1 MQEISAYELIKEKLH
16 AIPNQRHKGS
26 LFEKI
31 SKQFLQEHDSANEYE
46 SIDLWYDWKLRGK
59 ERDKG
64 IDIVITTSNKEYI
77 AVQCKFHQNSVSYND
92 ISPFLTQLLSG
103 HKLQNGVGGVKFK
116 KGIIISTS
124 NLTSEA
130 LKAIEQIRSTGMGI
144 DIDEITEEDFIYSR
158 IDWEKFDPTKTEDE
172 IPLCD
177 KKRPRPHQTEAIE
190 KTKEYFSDPKNA
202 RGKLIMACGTGKTYT
217 SLKIMEALDPKIT
230 LFLAPSIALL
240 SQTFREY
247 AQEKSEP
254 FYASIVCSDDK
265 TGQSKKNKSKNE
277 DNDDIKFSEL
287 PIKAST
293 RLEDILSAYER
304 AQKENKRFIIFST
317 YQSALRIKEAQEAG
331 LNGID
336 LIICDEAHRTV
347 GAMYSTNERD
357 DKNAFTLCHSDE
369 NIKAK
374 KRLYMTATPKVY
386 SESSKAKAKEKD
398 NVIYSMDD
406 AQTFGEEIYT
416 LNFERAIALDLL
428 TDYKVIILAVRSE
441 NLSGVTNSVN
451 KKISQ
456 LEAKG
461 TKLDKKLINN
471 EFVCKIVG
479 THKGLAKQDLIALDE
494 ENKEDHNL
502 QNKAD
507 TFVSQRA
514 ISFCKSINTS
524 KNIKDSF
531 ETIME
536 CYDEELKKKS
546 FKNLQIKI
554 DHVDGTMNCK
564 DRLEKLEKLNEFQ
577 PNTCKVLSN
586 ARCLSEGVD
595 VPALDSVIFFDGRSA
610 MVDII
615 QAVGRV
621 MRKAKNK
628 KRGYIILPI
637 ALRESEIKNLDEAVK
652 NTNFQNIWK
661 VLKALRS
668 HDSSLVD
675 EATFR
680 EKIKIFGSDDA
691 SNLDDEEELQK
702 DKTEQSP
709 NDPKQAQKTLFD
721 AILLQDLANAVY
733 NVMPT
738 KLGDRNYWENFAKKT
753 GNIARTL
760 NDRLKELFGKN
771 PEIFDNFLTSL
782 RGNIHQNIKEEEAL
796 DMIISH
802 VITKPIF
809 DAIFG
814 DNIQNPIAKAL
825 DKMVLKL
832 SDLGLEGET
841 KDLKNL
847 YESVK
852 TEAAR
857 AKSQKTQQELIKN
870 LYNTFFKEAF
880 RKQSEKLG
888 IVYTP
893 IEVVDFILR
902 ATNGILKKHFNTD
915 FNDKNI
921 TIFDPFTGTGS
932 FIARLLS
939 KENDF
944 ISDEALKEKFQ
955 KGLFAFD
962 IVLLSYYIALINITQ
977 AAQSRDSSL
986 KNFKNIALTDSLDY
1000 LEEKSAKG
1008 VIPGFEDLKENQ
1020 EIKTTM
1026 EKQNI
1031 RVIIGNPPYS
1041 SGAKSENDNNQN
1053 LKHPK
1058 LEKRVYETYGKN
1070 STSRSVGNTT
1080 RDTLI
1085 QSIRMASDLLKDKGV
1100 LGFVVN
1106 GSFIDSKSA
1115 DGFRKCVAKEFSH
1128 LYVLNLRGNARTS
1141 GEERKKQGDGIFDSG
1156 SRATVAIIFFVKD
1169 ESVQNSTIHYYEVED
1184 YLKREAKLNLLAGFE
1199 NLDSVPFSEI
1209 TPNNKGDWI
1218 NQREYG
1224 FDKLIPL
1231 KRDKN
1236 QKIFDTIFDLNSN
1249 GVKTSRDPWVYN
1261 FSPNA
1266 LMQSVQNCIDAYNAD
1281 LKRFNERF
1289 REAFKQRTQGIK
1301 PADRYKHLSDQEI
1314 TTDKTK
1320 IAWVQNLKTQLIK
1333 GKKLDDFSQ
1342 EKISVSLYRPFNKQY
1357 FYYEREL
1364 AWSFCL
1370 MKKIFPDKSARNVVI
1385 NTGVGKVFSALISS
1399 EIPCLD
1405 LLHHNQAYPLY
1416 YYDDLGNRYNAIS
1429 GYALNLFRRHYQDNA
1444 IVEEEIFYYIY
1455 AIFHHKGYL
1464 EKYKNS
1470 LTKEDPRIAL
1480 SKDFKELSI
1489 LGEELA
1495 KLHLNYESGEMHT
1508 SVAYKTLMNAEQKDY
1523 YDVVQMKKDKKGD
1536 RIQYNHHITITQIP
1550 QKAFDYVVNGKSAID
1565 WVIERYSITTDKDSL
1580 IENNPNHYAGG
1591 KYIFELLCRV
1601 ITLSVKSVDLI
1612 EKISEKRFE

>member
-1 MQEISAYELIKEKLH
+1 MQEISTYKLIKEKLH

-31 SKQFLQEHDSANEYE
+31 SKHFLLEHDSANEYE
-46 SIDLWYDWKLRGK
+46 SIELWSDFKLRGNK
-59 ERDKG
+59 GDRG
-64 IDIVITTSNKEYI
+64 IDMVITTTSKEYI
-77 AVQCKFHQNSVSYND
+77 AVQCKFHQDSISLND
-92 ISPFLTQLLSG
+92 ISTFLSQL
-103 HKLQNGVGGVKFK
+103 QAGVGEVRFK

-124 NLTSEA
+124 KLTRAA
-130 LKAIEQIRSTGMGI
+130 LEEIEQIRSTGMGI
-144 DIDEITEEDFIYSR
+144 DIDEITEEDFIYSQ
-158 IDWEKFDPTKTEDE
+158 IDWEKFDPMQTQGE

-177 KKRPRPHQTEAIE
+177 KKRPRPHQTEAINA
-190 KTKEYFSDPKNA
+190 TKEYFSNPKNA

-217 SLKIMEALDPKIT
+217 SLKIMEALDPKIM

-265 TGQSKKNKSKNE
+265 VGKSKNE

-287 PIKAST
+287 PIKPST
-293 RLEDILSAYER
+293 RLEDILSVYEK

-331 LNGID
+331 LNEID

-347 GAMYSTNERD
+347 GAMYSSNERD

-386 SESSKAKAKEKD
+386 SESSKAKSKESD

-406 AQTFGEEIYT
+406 AEIFGEEIYT
-416 LNFERAIALDLL
+416 LNFSQAIALDLL
-428 TDYKVIILAVRSE
+428 TDYKVIILAVRKE

-479 THKGLAKQDLIALDE
+479 THKGLAKKDLIVLDD

-502 QNKAD
+502 QNQYD
-507 TFVSQRA
+507 TAPSQRA
-514 ISFCKSINTS
+514 INFCKSINTS

-546 FKNLQIKI
+546 FNNLKISI

-564 DRLEKLEKLNEFQ
+564 ERLEKLENLNTFQ

-595 VPALDSVIFFDGRSA
+595 VPALDSIVFFDGKSA

-621 MRKAKNK
+621 MRKAKRK

-637 ALRESEIKNLDEAVK
+637 ALEESEIENLDEAVN
-652 NTNFQNIWK
+652 NTNFKNIWK
-661 VLKALRS
+661 VIKALRS
-668 HDSSLVD
+668 HDPSLVD
-675 EATFR
+675 EATFK
-680 EKIKIFGSDDA
+680 EKIKIFGSDDGKKQ
-691 SNLDDEEELQK
+691 NDE
-702 DKTEQSP
+702 
-709 NDPKQAQKTLFD
+709 KTLFD
-721 AILLQDLANAVY
+721 AILLQDLADAVY

-738 KLGDRNYWENFAKKT
+738 KLGDRNYWENFTKKT
-753 GNIARTL
+753 GNIAKTL
-760 NDRLKELFGKN
+760 NNRLKMIFEKN
-771 PEIFDNFLTSL
+771 PEFFHDFLDSL
-782 RGNIHQNIKEEEAL
+782 KDNIHQNIKEDEAL
-796 DMIISH
+796 DMITSH
-802 VITKPIF
+802 IITKPIF
-809 DAIFG
+809 DALFG
-814 DNIQNPIAKAL
+814 DNIKNPIAKAL
-825 DKMVLKL
+825 DKMVEKL
-832 SDLGLEGET
+832 STLGLEGET

-852 TEAAR
+852 TEATH
-857 AKSQKTQQELIKN
+857 AKSQKSQQELIKN
-870 LYNTFFKEAF
+870 LYNTFFKVAF
-880 RKQSEKLG
+880 KKQSEKLG

-915 FNDKNI
+915 FNDQSI

-939 KENDF
+939 KENAL

-955 KGLFAFD
+955 KNLFAFD

-977 AAQSRDSSL
+977 AAQNRDNSL

-1000 LEEKSAKG
+1000 LEEKSDKG
-1008 VIPGFEDLKENQ
+1008 VFPLFEDLKENKD
-1020 EIKTTM
+1020 IKDTLAG
-1026 EKQNI
+1026 QNI

-1041 SGAKSENDNNQN
+1041 AGAKSENDNNQN
-1053 LKHPK
+1053 LTHPK
-1058 LEKRVYETYGKN
+1058 LEKLVYETYGKN
-1070 STSRSVGNTT
+1070 STAKVGATT

-1085 QSIRMASDLLKDKGV
+1085 QSMRMASDVVKDKGV

-1115 DGFRKCVAKEFSH
+1115 DGFRKCVAQEFSH

-1141 GEERKKQGDGIFDSG
+1141 GEVSRKEGGKIFDSG
-1156 SRATVAIIFFVKD
+1156 SRATIAIVFFVKD
-1169 ESVQNSTIHYYEVED
+1169 SSVTNNTIHYYEVED
-1184 YLKREAKLNLLAGFE
+1184 YLKREAKLNLLANFE
-1199 NLDSVPFSEI
+1199 NLESVPFKEI
-1209 TPNNKGDWI
+1209 TPNAKGDWI
-1218 NQREYG
+1218 NQREDG

-1231 KRDKN
+1231 KRDKTLQN
-1236 QKIFDTIFDLNSN
+1236 DSIFDINSL
-1249 GVKTSRDPWVYN
+1249 GVGSGRDPWVYN
-1261 FSPNA
+1261 FSPN
-1266 LMQSVQNCIDAYNAD
+1266 I
-1281 LKRFNERF
+1281 
-1289 REAFKQRTQGIK
+1289 
-1301 PADRYKHLSDQEI
+1301 
-1314 TTDKTK
+1314 
-1320 IAWVQNLKTQLIK
+1320 
-1333 GKKLDDFSQ
+1333 
-1342 EKISVSLYRPFNKQY
+1342 
-1357 FYYEREL
+1357 
-1364 AWSFCL
+1364 
-1370 MKKIFPDKSARNVVI
+1370 
-1385 NTGVGKVFSALISS
+1385 
-1399 EIPCLD
+1399 
-1405 LLHHNQAYPLY
+1405 
-1416 YYDDLGNRYNAIS
+1416 
-1429 GYALNLFRRHYQDNA
+1429 
-1444 IVEEEIFYYIY
+1444 
-1455 AIFHHKGYL
+1455 
-1464 EKYKNS
+1464 
-1470 LTKEDPRIAL
+1470 LT
-1480 SKDFKELSI
+1480 
-1489 LGEELA
+1489 
-1495 KLHLNYESGEMHT
+1495 
-1508 SVAYKTLMNAEQKDY
+1508 
-1523 YDVVQMKKDKKGD
+1523 
-1536 RIQYNHHITITQIP
+1536 
-1550 QKAFDYVVNGKSAID
+1550 
-1565 WVIERYSITTDKDSL
+1565 
-1580 IENNPNHYAGG
+1580 
-1591 KYIFELLCRV
+1591 
-1601 ITLSVKSVDLI
+1601 
-1612 EKISEKRFE
+1612 

>member
-1 MQEISAYELIKEKLH
+1 MQEISAYKLIKEKLH
-16 AIPNQRHKGS
+16 AIPNSRHKGS
-26 LFEKI
+26 LFEKL
-31 SKQFLQEHDSANEYE
+31 SRRFLIEHDSANEYE
-46 SIDLWYDWKLRGK
+46 SIDLWSDWELRGN
-59 ERDKG
+59 EGDRG
-64 IDIVITTSNKEYI
+64 IDIVITTTSKEYI
-77 AVQCKFHQNSVSYND
+77 AVQCKFHQNSISLDD
-92 ISPFLTQLLSG
+92 IATFLTQLQS
-103 HKLQNGVGGVKFK
+103 GVGEVRFK

-124 NLTSEA
+124 HLTSNA

-144 DIDEITEEDFIYSR
+144 DIDEITEEDFIYSQ
-158 IDWEKFDPTKTEDE
+158 IDWEKLDPTKTEDE
-172 IPLCD
+172 LPLCD
-177 KKRPRPHQTEAIE
+177 KKSPRSHQIEAI
-190 KTKEYFSDPKNA
+190 KATKEYFSSPKNA

-217 SLKIMEALDPKIT
+217 SLKIMEALDPKIM

-265 TGQSKKNKSKNE
+265 VGQSKDE

-287 PIKAST
+287 PIKPST
-293 RLEDILSAYER
+293 RLEDILSTYEK

-331 LNGID
+331 LNEID

-357 DKNAFTLCHSDE
+357 DKNAFTLCHSDK

-406 AQTFGEEIYT
+406 EVVFGEEIYT
-416 LNFERAIALDLL
+416 LNFSKAIALDLL
-428 TDYKVIILAVRSE
+428 TDYKVIILAVRKE

-451 KKISQ
+451 KKIKE
-456 LEAKG
+456 LKAEG

-479 THKGLAKQDLIALDE
+479 THKGLAKQDLIVLDE

-502 QNKAD
+502 QNQYD
-507 TFVSQRA
+507 TAPSQRA
-514 ISFCKSINTS
+514 INFCKSINTS

-546 FKNLQIKI
+546 FKNLKISI

-564 DRLEKLEKLNEFQ
+564 DRLEKLEELNQFQ

-595 VPALDSVIFFDGRSA
+595 VPALDSIVFFDGKSA

-621 MRKAKNK
+621 MRKAKRK

-637 ALRESEIKNLDEAVK
+637 ALEESEIKNLDEAVN
-652 NTNFQNIWK
+652 NTNFKNIWK
-661 VLKALRS
+661 VIKALRS
-668 HDSSLVD
+668 HDPSLVD
-675 EATFR
+675 EATFK
-680 EKIKIFGSDDA
+680 EKIKIFGSDDK
-691 SNLDDEEELQK
+691 SNPDDEEELKK
-702 DKTEQSP
+702 DKTEQS
-709 NDPKQAQKTLFD
+709 DPKEAQKTLFD
-721 AILLQDLANAVY
+721 AILLQDLADAMY

-738 KLGDRNYWENFAKKT
+738 KLGDRNYWENFTKKT

-760 NDRLKELFGKN
+760 NNRLKMIFEKN
-771 PEIFDNFLTSL
+771 PEFFHGFLDSL
-782 RGNIHQNIKEEEAL
+782 RENIHQNIKEDEAL
-796 DMIISH
+796 DMITSH
-802 VITKPIF
+802 IITKPIF

-814 DNIQNPIAKAL
+814 DNIKNPIAKAL
-825 DKMVLKL
+825 DKMVQKL
-832 SDLGLEGET
+832 STLGLEGET

-852 TEAAR
+852 TEATH
-857 AKSQKTQQELIKN
+857 AKSQKSQQELIKN

-880 RKQSEKLG
+880 KKQSEKLG

-915 FNDKNI
+915 FNDQSI

-939 KENDF
+939 KDNDL

-955 KGLFAFD
+955 KNLFAFD

-977 AAQSRDSSL
+977 AAQNRDSSL

-1000 LEEKSAKG
+1000 LEEKNDKG
-1008 VIPGFEDLKENQ
+1008 VFKFFEDLKENKD
-1020 EIKTTM
+1020 IKDTLAG
-1026 EKQNI
+1026 QNI
-1031 RVIIGNPPYS
+1031 RVIIDNPPYS
-1041 SGAKSENDNNQN
+1041 AGAKSENDNNQN
-1053 LKHPK
+1053 LIHPK
-1058 LEKRVYETYGKN
+1058 LEKLVYEKYGKN
-1070 STSRSVGNTT
+1070 STAKVGKAT

-1085 QSIRMASDLLKDKGV
+1085 QSIRMASDVVKDKGV
-1100 LGFVVN
+1100 VGFVVN

-1128 LYVLNLRGNARTS
+1128 LYALNLRGNQRTS
-1141 GEERKKQGDGIFDSG
+1141 GEVSKKEGGKIFDSG
-1156 SRATVAIIFFVKD
+1156 SRATVAIVFFVKD
-1169 ESVQNSTIHYYEVED
+1169 KSAPDNTIFYYEVED
-1184 YLKREAKLNLLAGFE
+1184 YLKREAKLHLLAGFE
-1199 NLDSVPFSEI
+1199 NLESVPFEKI
-1209 TPNNKGDWI
+1209 TPNEKGDWI
-1218 NQREYG
+1218 NQREDA

-1231 KRDKN
+1231 KRDKKL
-1236 QKIFDTIFDLNSN
+1236 KILNTIFDLNSN
-1249 GVKTSRDPWVYN
+1249 GVVSGRDPWVYN
-1261 FSPNA
+1261 FSPKI
-1266 LMQSVQNCIDAYNAD
+1266 LKQSVQTCIDTYNAD

-1289 REAFKQRTQGIK
+1289 REAFKQRTAKDKGIK
-1301 PADRYKHLSDQEI
+1301 SADRYRHLNDKEI

-1320 IAWVQNLKTQLIK
+1320 IAWTDGLKNKLIK
-1333 GKKLDDFSQ
+1333 NKNLQ
-1342 EKISVSLYRPFNKQY
+1342 ESSMERIRLALYRPFNKQWLY
-1357 FYYEREL
+1357 WDKDWIHRQGEF
-1364 AWSFCL
+1364 S
-1370 MKKIFPDKSARNVVI
+1370 KIFPDKDAQNVVI
-1385 NTGVGKVFSALISS
+1385 NTTTRNFCSLIGDA
-1399 EIPCLD
+1399 IPD
-1405 LLHHNQAYPLY
+1405 THFIGDTQAYPLY

-1429 GYALNLFRRHYQDNA
+1429 GYALNLFRRHYKDNA
-1444 IVEEEIFYYIY
+1444 ITEEEIFYYIY

-1470 LTKEDPRIAL
+1470 LAKEVPRIAL
-1480 SKDFKELSI
+1480 SEDFKELSM
-1489 LGEELA
+1489 LGKELA
-1495 KLHLNYESGEMHT
+1495 KLHLNYESGEMHE
-1508 SVAYKTLMNAEQKDY
+1508 SVKYTTLMNAEIEGY
-1523 YDVVQMKKDKKGD
+1523 YDVVKMIKKGD
-1536 RIQYNHHITITQIP
+1536 SILYNQNIAITQIP

-1565 WVIERYSITTDKDSL
+1565 WVIERYQKTMDKDSL

-1591 KYIFELLCRV
+1591 KYVFELLCRV
-1601 ITLSVKSVDLI
+1601 IKLSEKSVDLI
-1612 EKISEKRFE
+1612 EKISMKRFE

>member
-1 MQEISAYELIKEKLH
+1 MSEISTYKLIKEKLQ
-16 AIPNQRHKGS
+16 AIPNQRLKGS
-26 LFEKI
+26 WFEKV
-31 SKQFLQEHDSANEYE
+31 SKRFLKEHDSADEYE
-46 SIDLWYDWKLRGK
+46 SIDLWNDWELRGK
-59 ERDKG
+59 ESDRG
-64 IDIVITTSNKEYI
+64 IDMVITTTSKEYI
-77 AVQCKFHQNSVSYND
+77 AVQCKFHQDSVSLND
-92 ISPFLTQLLSG
+92 IATFLS
-103 HKLQNGVGGVKFK
+103 KLQSGVGEIGFK

-124 NLTSEA
+124 NLSSNA
-130 LKAIEQIRSTGMGI
+130 LEEIEQIRKNKGI
-144 DIDEITEEDFIYSR
+144 DIVEISEEDFIYSQ
-158 IDWEKFDPTKTEDE
+158 IDWEKFDPTQTQGEL
-172 IPLCD
+172 PLCD
-177 KKRPRPHQTEAIE
+177 KKKPRPHQIEAI
-190 KTKEYFSDPKNA
+190 KATKEYFSDPKNT

-217 SLKIMEALDPKIT
+217 SLKIMETLDPKIT

-247 AQEKSEP
+247 AQEKSES

-265 TGQSKKNKSKNE
+265 VGKGKKNKN
-277 DNDDIKFSEL
+277 DDDTDDIKFSEL
-287 PIKAST
+287 PIKPST
-293 RLEDILSAYER
+293 RLEDILSVYEK

-331 LNGID
+331 LGEID

-369 NIKAK
+369 HIKAQ

-386 SESSKAKAKEKD
+386 SESSKAKAKEGD

-406 AQTFGEEIYT
+406 GEIFGEEIYT
-416 LNFERAIALDLL
+416 LNFSKAIALDLL
-428 TDYKVIILAVRSE
+428 TDYKVMILAVRKE

-451 KKISQ
+451 QKISR
-456 LEAKG
+456 LEAQG

-471 EFVCKIVG
+471 EFVCKIIG
-479 THKGLAKQDLIALDE
+479 THKGLAKQDLIVLDE

-502 QNKAD
+502 QNQYD
-507 TFVSQRA
+507 TAPSQRA
-514 ISFCKSINTS
+514 INFCKSINTS
-524 KNIKDSF
+524 KNIKESF

-546 FKNLQIKI
+546 FKNLQIKY
-554 DHVDGTMNCK
+554 DHIDGTMNCK
-564 DRLEKLEKLNEFQ
+564 ERLDKLENLNQFK

-595 VPALDSVIFFDGRSA
+595 VPALDSIVFFDGKSA

-637 ALRESEIKNLDEAVK
+637 ALEESEIKNLDEAVN
-652 NTNFQNIWK
+652 NTNFKNIWK

-668 HDSSLVD
+668 HDPSLVD
-675 EATFR
+675 EATFK
-680 EKIKIFGSDDA
+680 EKIKIFGSDDGK
-691 SNLDDEEELQK
+691 NQDDEELQK
-702 DKTEQSP
+702 DKTDKTKQ
-709 NDPKQAQKTLFD
+709 DPKQAQKTLFD

-738 KLGDRNYWENFAKKT
+738 KLGDRNYWENFTKKT

-760 NDRLKELFGKN
+760 SNRLKIIFEKN
-771 PEIFDNFLTSL
+771 PEFFHDFLDSL
-782 RGNIHQNIKEEEAL
+782 RDNIHQNIREDEAL
-796 DMIISH
+796 DMITSH
-802 VITKPIF
+802 IITKPIF

-832 SDLGLEGET
+832 SDLGLQGET

-852 TEAAR
+852 TEALH
-857 AKSQKTQQELIKN
+857 AKSQKSQQELIKN
-870 LYNTFFKEAF
+870 LYNTFFKVAF

-939 KENDF
+939 KENNL
-944 ISDEALKEKFQ
+944 ISDEALKEKFLNN
-955 KGLFAFD
+955 LFAFD
-962 IVLLSYYIALINITQ
+962 IVLLAYYIALINITQ
-977 AAQSRDSSL
+977 AAQSRDGSL
-986 KNFKNIALTDSLDY
+986 KTFKNIALTDSLDFY
-1000 LEEKSAKG
+1000 EEKNDKGVLDFFKDLEENK
-1008 VIPGFEDLKENQ
+1008 
-1020 EIKTTM
+1020 EIKSTI
-1026 EKQNI
+1026 EQQNI

-1041 SGAKSENDNNQN
+1041 AGSKSENDNNQN
-1053 LKHPK
+1053 LSHPK
-1058 LEKRVYETYGKN
+1058 LEKLVYETYGKN
-1070 STSRSVGNTT
+1070 SSSKASGNTT

-1106 GSFIDSKSA
+1106 GSFIDSKSG
-1115 DGFRKCVAKEFSH
+1115 DGFRKYVAKEFAH

-1141 GEERKKQGDGIFDSG
+1141 GETFKKEGGKIFDSG
-1156 SRATVAIIFFVKD
+1156 SRATIAIIFFVKD
-1169 ESVQNSTIHYYEVED
+1169 KSVNNNTIHYYDIGD
-1184 YLKREAKLNLLAGFE
+1184 YLKREEKLHLLANFE
-1199 NLDSVPFSEI
+1199 NLDSVPFRAI

-1218 NQREYG
+1218 NQREDA

-1231 KRDKN
+1231 KRDKKLQN
-1236 QKIFDTIFDLNSN
+1236 PSVFDINSI
-1249 GVKTSRDPWVYN
+1249 GVVTGRDSWVYN

-1266 LMQSVQNCIDAYNAD
+1266 LRCSVQKCIDAYNAD
-1281 LKRFNERF
+1281 LERFNERF
-1289 REAFKQRTQGIK
+1289 REAFKQRTKGVK
-1301 PADRYKHLSDQEI
+1301 SDKLHKHLNDREI

-1364 AWSFCL
+1364 VARSFCS
-1370 MKKIFPDKSARNVVI
+1370 MKKFFPDKSACNVVI
-1385 NTGVGKVFSALISS
+1385 NTTIRNFSALVSDA
-1399 EIPCLD
+1399 IPNNNLIGNTQALPLV
-1405 LLHHNQAYPLY
+1405 LL
-1416 YYDDLGNRYNAIS
+1416 R
-1429 GYALNLFRRHYQDNA
+1429 
-1444 IVEEEIFYYIY
+1444 
-1455 AIFHHKGYL
+1455 
-1464 EKYKNS
+1464 
-1470 LTKEDPRIAL
+1470 
-1480 SKDFKELSI
+1480 
-1489 LGEELA
+1489 
-1495 KLHLNYESGEMHT
+1495 
-1508 SVAYKTLMNAEQKDY
+1508 
-1523 YDVVQMKKDKKGD
+1523 
-1536 RIQYNHHITITQIP
+1536 
-1550 QKAFDYVVNGKSAID
+1550 
-1565 WVIERYSITTDKDSL
+1565 
-1580 IENNPNHYAGG
+1580 
-1591 KYIFELLCRV
+1591 
-1601 ITLSVKSVDLI
+1601 
-1612 EKISEKRFE
+1612 

>member
-1 MQEISAYELIKEKLH
+1 MQEISAYKLIKEKLH
-16 AIPNQRHKGS
+16 AIPNLRHKGS

-46 SIDLWYDWKLRGK
+46 SIDLWYDWELRGK

-64 IDIVITTSNKEYI
+64 IDIVITTSNKECI

-103 HKLQNGVGGVKFK
+103 VGEVKFK

-177 KKRPRPHQTEAIE
+177 KKKPRPHQTEAINA
-190 KTKEYFSDPKNA
+190 TKEYFSSPKNT

-265 TGQSKKNKSKNE
+265 VGKSKDE

-293 RLEDILSAYER
+293 RLEDILSTYEK

-369 NIKAK
+369 HIKAK

-386 SESSKAKAKEKD
+386 SESSKAKAKESD

-406 AQTFGEEIYT
+406 ADTFGEEIYT

-456 LEAKG
+456 LKAEG

-479 THKGLAKQDLIALDE
+479 THKGLAKQDVIALNN
-494 ENKEDHNL
+494 ENKEDNDL
-502 QNKAD
+502 KNKAD

-546 FKNLQIKI
+546 FKNLKISI
-554 DHVDGTMNCK
+554 DHIDGTMNCK
-564 DRLEKLEKLNEFQ
+564 ERLEKLEELNKFE

-595 VPALDSVIFFDGRSA
+595 VPALDSVIFFDGKSA

-621 MRKAKNK
+621 MRKAKHK

-637 ALRESEIKNLDEAVK
+637 ALEESEIKNLDEAVN
-652 NTNFQNIWK
+652 NTNFKNIWK

-675 EATFR
+675 EATFK
-680 EKIKIFGSDDA
+680 EKIKIFGSDDG
-691 SNLDDEEELQK
+691 NNRNDE
-702 DKTEQSP
+702 
-709 NDPKQAQKTLFD
+709 KTLFD

-760 NDRLKELFGKN
+760 NNRLKMIFEKN

-782 RGNIHQNIKEEEAL
+782 RGNIHQSIREDEAL
-796 DMIISH
+796 DMITSH
-802 VITKPIF
+802 IITKPIF
-809 DAIFG
+809 DALFG
-814 DNIQNPIAKAL
+814 DNIKNPIAKAL
-825 DKMVLKL
+825 DKMVQKL
-832 SDLGLEGET
+832 STLGLEGET

-902 ATNGILKKHFNTD
+902 AINGILKKHFNTD
-915 FNDKNI
+915 FNDKSI

-939 KENDF
+939 KENAL

-955 KGLFAFD
+955 KNLFAFD

-977 AAQSRDSSL
+977 AAQNRDSSL

-1000 LEEKSAKG
+1000 LEEKNDKG
-1008 VIPGFEDLKENQ
+1008 VFPLFEDLKENKD
-1020 EIKTTM
+1020 IKDTLAG
-1026 EKQNI
+1026 QNI

-1041 SGAKSENDNNQN
+1041 SGAKNENDNNQN
-1053 LKHPK
+1053 LTHKK
-1058 LEKRVYETYGKN
+1058 LEKWVYETYGKN
-1070 STSRSVGNTT
+1070 STSRNVGKTT

-1128 LYVLNLRGNARTS
+1128 LYALNLRGNARTS

-1169 ESVQNSTIHYYEVED
+1169 KSVPNNTIFYYEVGD
-1184 YLKREAKLNLLAGFE
+1184 YLKREAKLNWLASFE
-1199 NLDSVPFSEI
+1199 NLESVPFKEI
-1209 TPNNKGDWI
+1209 TPNDKGDWI
-1218 NQREYG
+1218 NQRNEE
-1224 FDKLIPL
+1224 FEKLIPL
-1231 KRDKN
+1231 KRDK
-1236 QKIFDTIFDLNSN
+1236 QLKIFDTIFDINSM
-1249 GVKTSRDPWVYN
+1249 GVVSGRDPWVYN
-1261 FSPNA
+1261 FSQKN
-1266 LMQSVQNCIDAYNAD
+1266 LIQSVQKCIDTYNAD

-1289 REAFKQRTQGIK
+1289 REAFKQRTAKDKGIK
-1301 PADRYKHLSDQEI
+1301 PADRYKHLNDKEI

-1320 IAWVQNLKTQLIK
+1320 IAWTDGLKNKFIRNEILPESGMERIR
-1333 GKKLDDFSQ
+1333 LA
-1342 EKISVSLYRPFNKQY
+1342 LYRPFNKQWLY
-1357 FYYEREL
+1357 WDKDWIHRQSEF
-1364 AWSFCL
+1364 S
-1370 MKKIFPDKSARNVVI
+1370 KIFPDKSARNVVI
-1385 NTGVGKVFSALISS
+1385 NITTRNFCSLIGDA
-1399 EIPCLD
+1399 IPD
-1405 LLHHNQAYPLY
+1405 THFIGDANAYPLY

-1429 GYALNLFRRHYQDNA
+1429 GYALNLFRRHYQDDS

-1470 LTKEDPRIAL
+1470 LAKEAPRIAL
-1480 SKDFKELSI
+1480 SEDFKELSV
-1489 LGEELA
+1489 LGKELA
-1495 KLHLNYESGEMHT
+1495 ELHLNYESGEMHT
-1508 SVAYKTLMNAEQKDY
+1508 SVEYNLLENAGMEGY
-1523 YDVVQMKKDKKGD
+1523 YDVEKMTKKGD

-1550 QKAFDYVVNGKSAID
+1550 KKAFDYVVNGKSAID
-1565 WVIERYSITTDKDSL
+1565 WVIERYSIAKDKDSL
-1580 IENNPNHYAGG
+1580 IENNPNDYAGG
-1591 KYIFELLCRV
+1591 KYVFELLCRV
-1601 ITLSVKSVDLI
+1601 IKLSEKSVDLI

>member
-1 MQEISAYELIKEKLH
+1 
-16 AIPNQRHKGS
+16 
-26 LFEKI
+26 
-31 SKQFLQEHDSANEYE
+31 
-46 SIDLWYDWKLRGK
+46 
-59 ERDKG
+59 
-64 IDIVITTSNKEYI
+64 
-77 AVQCKFHQNSVSYND
+77 
-92 ISPFLTQLLSG
+92 
-103 HKLQNGVGGVKFK
+103 
-116 KGIIISTS
+116 
-124 NLTSEA
+124 
-130 LKAIEQIRSTGMGI
+130 
-144 DIDEITEEDFIYSR
+144 
-158 IDWEKFDPTKTEDE
+158 
-172 IPLCD
+172 
-177 KKRPRPHQTEAIE
+177 
-190 KTKEYFSDPKNA
+190 
-202 RGKLIMACGTGKTYT
+202 MACGTGKTYT
-217 SLKIMEALDPKIT
+217 SLKIMEALDSKIT

-293 RLEDILSAYER
+293 RLEDILSTYEK

-331 LNGID
+331 LGGID

-347 GAMYSTNERD
+347 GAMYSSNERD
-357 DKNAFTLCHSDE
+357 DKNAFTLCHSDK
-369 NIKAK
+369 NIKAT

-406 AQTFGEEIYT
+406 EETFGEEIYT

-428 TDYKVIILAVRSE
+428 TDYKVIILAVRKE

-456 LEAKG
+456 LKAEG

-479 THKGLAKQDLIALDE
+479 THKGLAKQDLIALND
-494 ENKEDHNL
+494 ENKEDNDL
-502 QNKAD
+502 KNKAD

-514 ISFCKSINTS
+514 ISFCKSIQTS

-546 FKNLQIKI
+546 FKNLKISI

-564 DRLEKLEKLNEFQ
+564 ERLDKLEELNKFQ

-595 VPALDSVIFFDGRSA
+595 VPALDSVIFFDGKSA

-637 ALRESEIKNLDEAVK
+637 ALEESEIKNLDEAVK

-668 HDSSLVD
+668 HDPSLVD
-675 EATFR
+675 EATFK
-680 EKIKIFGSDDA
+680 EKIKIFGSDDR
-691 SNLDDEEELQK
+691 SNPDDEEGLQK
-702 DKTEQSP
+702 DKTEQS
-709 NDPKQAQKTLFD
+709 DPKQAQKTLFD

-760 NDRLKELFGKN
+760 NNRLKMIFGKN

-796 DMIISH
+796 DMITSH
-802 VITKPIF
+802 IITKPIF

-814 DNIQNPIAKAL
+814 DNIKNPIAKAL

-857 AKSQKTQQELIKN
+857 AKSQKSQQELIKN

-880 RKQSEKLG
+880 KKQSEKLG

-915 FNDKNI
+915 FNDQSI

-939 KENDF
+939 KENAL

-977 AAQSRDSSL
+977 AAQNRDSSL
-986 KNFKNIALTDSLDY
+986 KNFKNIALTDSLDIY
-1000 LEEKSAKG
+1000 EDKNDKG
-1008 VIPGFEDLKENQ
+1008 VIPGFEDLKENK

-1041 SGAKSENDNNQN
+1041 SGTKSENDNNQN
-1053 LKHPK
+1053 LSHPK
-1058 LEKRVYETYGKN
+1058 LEKLVYETYGKN
-1070 STSRSVGNTT
+1070 STAQVGATT

-1085 QSIRMASDLLKDKGV
+1085 QSIRMASDVVKDKGV
-1100 LGFVVN
+1100 VGFVVN
-1106 GSFIDSKSA
+1106 GGFIDSKSA
-1115 DGFRKCVAKEFSH
+1115 DGFRKCVAKDFSH

-1156 SRATVAIIFFVKD
+1156 SRVTVAVIFFVKD
-1169 ESVQNSTIHYYEVED
+1169 ESVQNSAIHYYEVED
-1184 YLKREAKLNLLAGFE
+1184 YLKREAKLNLLVSFE
-1199 NLDSVPFSEI
+1199 NLDLVPFKEI
-1209 TPNNKGDWI
+1209 TPNDKGDWI
-1218 NQREYG
+1218 NQRNDA

-1231 KRDKN
+1231 KRDKKL
-1236 QKIFDTIFDLNSN
+1236 KIFNTIFDLNSN
-1249 GVKTSRDPWVYN
+1249 GVATGRDPWVYN

-1266 LMQSVQNCIDAYNAD
+1266 LKQSVQNCIDTYNAD

-1289 REAFKQRTQGIK
+1289 REAFKQRTKGVK
-1301 PADRYKHLSDQEI
+1301 SGDLYKHLNDKEI

-1364 AWSFCL
+1364 AWSFCS
-1370 MKKIFPDKSARNVVI
+1370 MKKIFPDKGARNVVI
-1385 NTGVGKVFSALISS
+1385 NTTIRNFSALIGDA
-1399 EIPCLD
+1399 IPD
-1405 LLHHNQAYPLY
+1405 THFIGDANAYPLY
-1416 YYDDLGNRYNAIS
+1416 YYDDLGNRHDAIS
-1429 GYALNLFRRHYQDNA
+1429 GYALNLFRRHYKDNA
-1444 IVEEEIFYYIY
+1444 ITEEEIFYYIY

-1470 LTKEDPRIAL
+1470 LAKEAPRIAL
-1480 SKDFKELSI
+1480 SEDFKELSV
-1489 LGEELA
+1489 LGKELA
-1495 KLHLNYESGEMHT
+1495 ELHLNYESGEMHK
-1508 SVAYKTLMNAEQKDY
+1508 SVKHNLLENAEIEGY

-1550 QKAFDYVVNGKSAID
+1550 KKAFDYVVNGKSAID

-1591 KYIFELLCRV
+1591 QYIFELLCRV
-1601 ITLSVKSVDLI
+1601 IKLSEKSVDLI

>member
-1 MQEISAYELIKEKLH
+1 MQEISAYKLIKEKLQ
-16 AIPNQRHKGS
+16 AIPNLRHKGS
-26 LFEKI
+26 LFEKL
-31 SKQFLQEHDSANEYE
+31 SERFLKEHDSANEYE
-46 SIDLWYDWKLRGK
+46 SIDLWSDFKLRGNK
-59 ERDKG
+59 GDRG
-64 IDIVITTSNKEYI
+64 IDMVITTASKEYI
-77 AVQCKFHQNSVSYND
+77 AVQCKFHQDSISLND
-92 ISPFLTQLLSG
+92 IATFLTQLQS
-103 HKLQNGVGGVKFK
+103 GVGEVRFK

-124 NLTSEA
+124 HLTRTA
-130 LKAIEQIRSTGMGI
+130 LEEIEQIRSTGMGI
-144 DIDEITEEDFIYSR
+144 DIDIISEEDFIYSR

-172 IPLCD
+172 LPLCD
-177 KKRPRPHQTEAIE
+177 KKKPRSHQTEAINA
-190 KTKEYFSDPKNA
+190 TKEYFSDPKNA

-217 SLKIMEALDPKIT
+217 SLKIMEALEPKIT

-247 AQEKSEP
+247 AKEKSEP

-265 TGQSKKNKSKNE
+265 VGKSKDE
-277 DNDDIKFSEL
+277 DNDDINFSEL
-287 PIKAST
+287 PLKPST
-293 RLEDILSAYER
+293 RLEDILSVYEK

-331 LNGID
+331 LNEID
-336 LIICDEAHRTV
+336 LIVCDEAHRTV
-347 GAMYSTNERD
+347 GAMYSSNGRD

-406 AQTFGEEIYT
+406 EWIFGEEIYT
-416 LNFERAIALDLL
+416 LNFSKAIALDLL
-428 TDYKVIILAVRSE
+428 TDYKVIILAVRKE

-456 LEAKG
+456 LKAKG

-479 THKGLAKQDLIALDE
+479 THKGLAKQDLIVLDN

-502 QNKAD
+502 QNQYD
-507 TFVSQRA
+507 TAPSQRA
-514 ISFCKSINTS
+514 INFCKSINTS

-546 FKNLQIKI
+546 FNNLKISI
-554 DHVDGTMNCK
+554 DHIDGTMNCK
-564 DRLEKLEKLNEFQ
+564 ERLEKLEELNQFQ

-595 VPALDSVIFFDGRSA
+595 VPALDSIVFFDGKSA

-637 ALRESEIKNLDEAVK
+637 ALEESEIKNLDEAVN
-652 NTNFQNIWK
+652 NTNFKNIWK
-661 VLKALRS
+661 VIKALRS
-668 HDSSLVD
+668 HDPSLVD
-675 EATFR
+675 EATFK
-680 EKIKIFGSDDA
+680 EKIKIFGSDD
-691 SNLDDEEELQK
+691 SKKQNDE
-702 DKTEQSP
+702 
-709 NDPKQAQKTLFD
+709 KTLFD
-721 AILLQDLANAVY
+721 AILLQDLADAMY

-738 KLGDRNYWENFAKKT
+738 KLGDRNYWENFTKKT

-760 NDRLKELFGKN
+760 NNRLKMIFDKN
-771 PEIFDNFLTSL
+771 PEFFHGFLDSL
-782 RGNIHQNIKEEEAL
+782 RENIHQNIKEDEAL
-796 DMIISH
+796 DMITSH
-802 VITKPIF
+802 IITKPIF
-809 DAIFG
+809 DALFG
-814 DNIQNPIAKAL
+814 DNIKNPIAKAL
-825 DKMVLKL
+825 DKMVQKL
-832 SDLGLEGET
+832 ATLGLEGET

-852 TEAAR
+852 TEAAH
-857 AKSQKTQQELIKN
+857 AKSQKSQQELIKN

-915 FNDKNI
+915 FNNQSI

-939 KENDF
+939 KENAL

-955 KGLFAFD
+955 KNLFAFD

-977 AAQSRDSSL
+977 AAQNRDSSL

-1000 LEEKSAKG
+1000 LEEKTNKG
-1008 VIPGFEDLKENQ
+1008 VLPLYEDLKENKD
-1020 EIKTTM
+1020 IKDTLAG
-1026 EKQNI
+1026 QNI

-1041 SGAKSENDNNQN
+1041 AGAKSENDNNQN
-1053 LKHPK
+1053 LSHPK
-1058 LEKRVYETYGKN
+1058 LEKRVNEKYGKN
-1070 STSRSVGNTT
+1070 STAKVGATT

-1085 QSIRMASDLLKDKGV
+1085 QSIYMASELLKDKGV

-1106 GSFIDSKSA
+1106 GSFIDSKSS
-1115 DGFRKCVAKEFSH
+1115 DGFRKCVAQEFSH

-1156 SRATVAIIFFVKD
+1156 SRATVAIVFFVKD
-1169 ESVQNSTIHYYEVED
+1169 KSVPDNTIFYYEVGD

-1199 NLDSVPFSEI
+1199 NLDFVPFKEI
-1209 TPNNKGDWI
+1209 TPNDKGDWI
-1218 NQREYG
+1218 NQRDDG

-1231 KRDKN
+1231 KRDKTLQN
-1236 QKIFDTIFDLNSN
+1236 DSVFDINSN
-1249 GVKTSRDPWVYN
+1249 GVATNRDPWVYN
-1261 FSPNA
+1261 FSPNI
-1266 LMQSVQNCIDAYNAD
+1266 LTQSVQTCIDTYNAD
-1281 LKRFNERF
+1281 LKRFNAHF
-1289 REAFKQRTQGIK
+1289 REAFKQRTKGVK
-1301 PADRYKHLSDQEI
+1301 SGDRYKHLSDQEI

-1320 IAWVQNLKTQLIK
+1320 IA
-1333 GKKLDDFSQ
+1333 
-1342 EKISVSLYRPFNKQY
+1342 
-1357 FYYEREL
+1357 
-1364 AWSFCL
+1364 
-1370 MKKIFPDKSARNVVI
+1370 
-1385 NTGVGKVFSALISS
+1385 
-1399 EIPCLD
+1399 
-1405 LLHHNQAYPLY
+1405 
-1416 YYDDLGNRYNAIS
+1416 
-1429 GYALNLFRRHYQDNA
+1429 
-1444 IVEEEIFYYIY
+1444 
-1455 AIFHHKGYL
+1455 
-1464 EKYKNS
+1464 
-1470 LTKEDPRIAL
+1470 
-1480 SKDFKELSI
+1480 
-1489 LGEELA
+1489 
-1495 KLHLNYESGEMHT
+1495 
-1508 SVAYKTLMNAEQKDY
+1508 
-1523 YDVVQMKKDKKGD
+1523 
-1536 RIQYNHHITITQIP
+1536 
-1550 QKAFDYVVNGKSAID
+1550 
-1565 WVIERYSITTDKDSL
+1565 
-1580 IENNPNHYAGG
+1580 
-1591 KYIFELLCRV
+1591 
-1601 ITLSVKSVDLI
+1601 
-1612 EKISEKRFE
+1612 

>member
-1 MQEISAYELIKEKLH
+1 MQEISAYELIKEKLQ
-16 AIPNQRHKGS
+16 AIPNLRHKGS

-46 SIDLWYDWKLRGK
+46 SIDLWYDWELRGK

-77 AVQCKFHQNSVSYND
+77 AVQCKFHQNSISYND

-103 HKLQNGVGGVKFK
+103 VGEVKFK

-190 KTKEYFSDPKNA
+190 KTKEYFSDPKNT

-265 TGQSKKNKSKNE
+265 VGKSKNE

-293 RLEDILSAYER
+293 RLEDILSVYEK

-347 GAMYSTNERD
+347 GAMYSSNERD

-406 AQTFGEEIYT
+406 EEIFGEEIYT

-428 TDYKVIILAVRSE
+428 TDYKVIILAVRKE

-456 LEAKG
+456 LEAQG

-479 THKGLAKQDLIALDE
+479 THKGLAKQDVIALDD

-502 QNKAD
+502 QNQYD
-507 TFVSQRA
+507 TAPSQRA
-514 ISFCKSINTS
+514 INFCKSIQTS
-524 KNIKDSF
+524 KNITDSF

-546 FKNLQIKI
+546 FKNLEISI

-564 DRLEKLEKLNEFQ
+564 ERLDKLENLNQFE

-595 VPALDSVIFFDGRSA
+595 VPALDSVIFFDGKSA

-621 MRKAKNK
+621 MRKAKHK

-637 ALRESEIKNLDEAVK
+637 ALRESEIKNLDEAVN
-652 NTNFQNIWK
+652 NTNFKNIWK

-668 HDSSLVD
+668 HDPSLVD
-675 EATFR
+675 EATFK
-680 EKIKIFGSDDA
+680 EKIKIFGSDDGKKQ
-691 SNLDDEEELQK
+691 NDE
-702 DKTEQSP
+702 
-709 NDPKQAQKTLFD
+709 KTLFD
-721 AILLQDLANAVY
+721 AILLQDLADAVY

-738 KLGDRNYWENFAKKT
+738 KLGDRNYWENFTKKT

-760 NDRLKELFGKN
+760 NERLKDIFEKN

-796 DMIISH
+796 DMITSH

-814 DNIQNPIAKAL
+814 DNIKNPIAKAL

-852 TEAAR
+852 TEAMH
-857 AKSQKTQQELIKN
+857 AKSQKSQQELIKN

-939 KENDF
+939 KENEL
-944 ISDEALKEKFQ
+944 ISDEALKEKF
-955 KGLFAFD
+955 LNHCFAFD
-962 IVLLSYYIALINITQ
+962 IVLLAYYIALINITQ
-977 AAQSRDSSL
+977 AAQNRDGSL
-986 KNFKNIALTDSLDY
+986 KNFKNIALTDSLDIY
-1000 LEEKSAKG
+1000 EEKNDKG
-1008 VIPGFEDLKENQ
+1008 VLPTFEDLKENKD
-1020 EIKTTM
+1020 IKDTLAG
-1026 EKQNI
+1026 QNI

-1041 SGAKSENDNNQN
+1041 AGAKSENDNNQN
-1053 LKHPK
+1053 LSHPK
-1058 LEKRVYETYGKN
+1058 LEKRVYEKYGKN
-1070 STSRSVGNTT
+1070 STAKVGATT

-1085 QSIRMASDLLKDKGV
+1085 QSIYMASDLLKDKGV
-1100 LGFVVN
+1100 IGFVVN

-1115 DGFRKCVAKEFSH
+1115 DGFRKCVAQEFAH
-1128 LYVLNLRGNARTS
+1128 LYALNLRGNARTS
-1141 GEERKKQGDGIFDSG
+1141 GEERKKEGDGIFDSG

-1169 ESVQNSTIHYYEVED
+1169 SSVPNNTIFYYEVED

-1199 NLDSVPFSEI
+1199 NLDLVPFKEI
-1209 TPNNKGDWI
+1209 TPNDKGDWI
-1218 NQREYG
+1218 NQRNDE

-1231 KRDKN
+1231 KRDKTL
-1236 QKIFDTIFDLNSN
+1236 KIFDTIFDLNSN
-1249 GVKTSRDPWVYN
+1249 GVATNRDPWVYN

-1266 LMQSVQNCIDAYNAD
+1266 LKQSVQNCIDTYNAD
-1281 LKRFNERF
+1281 LKRFNEVF
-1289 REAFKQRTQGIK
+1289 REAFKQRTKGIK
-1301 PADRYKHLSDQEI
+1301 SADRYKHLNSQEI

-1364 AWSFCL
+1364 AWSFYS
-1370 MKKIFPDKSARNVVI
+1370 MKKIFPDKGVRNVVI
-1385 NTGVGKVFSALISS
+1385 NTGVGKAFSALISS
-1399 EIPCLD
+1399 EIPCCD
-1405 LLHHNQAYPLY
+1405 LLFHNQAYPLY

-1429 GYALNLFRRHYQDNA
+1429 GYALNLFRRHYKDNT
-1444 IVEEEIFYYIY
+1444 ITEEEIFYYIY

-1470 LTKEDPRIAL
+1470 LAKEAPRIAL
-1480 SKDFKELSI
+1480 SQDFKELSM
-1489 LGEELA
+1489 LGKELA
-1495 KLHLNYESGEMHT
+1495 ELHLNYESGEMHT
-1508 SVAYKTLMNAEQKDY
+1508 SVKYTTLMNAEVEGY
-1523 YDVVQMKKDKKGD
+1523 YDVVKMTKKGD
-1536 RIQYNHHITITQIP
+1536 SILYNQNIAITKIP

-1580 IENNPNHYAGG
+1580 IENNPNDYAGG
-1591 KYIFELLCRV
+1591 KYVFELLCRV
-1601 ITLSVKSVDLI
+1601 IKLSEKSVDLI

>member
-1 MQEISAYELIKEKLH
+1 MQEISAYELIKEKLQ
-16 AIPNQRHKGS
+16 AIPNLRHKGS

-31 SKQFLQEHDSANEYE
+31 SKQFLLEHDSANEYE

-64 IDIVITTSNKEYI
+64 IDIVIQTASKEYI
-77 AVQCKFHQNSVSYND
+77 AVQCKFHQNSISLND
-92 ISPFLTQLLSG
+92 ISTFLAQLQS
-103 HKLQNGVGGVKFK
+103 GVGEVRFK

-177 KKRPRPHQTEAIE
+177 KKKPRPHQTEAI
-190 KTKEYFSDPKNA
+190 KATKEYFSDPKNA

-217 SLKIMEALDPKIT
+217 SLKIMETLEPKIT

-247 AQEKSEP
+247 AQEKSDP

-265 TGQSKKNKSKNE
+265 TGQSKNE

-293 RLEDILSAYER
+293 RLEDILSVHEK

-347 GAMYSTNERD
+347 GAMYSSNERD

-369 NIKAK
+369 NIKAT

-406 AQTFGEEIYT
+406 AKTFGEEIYT

-441 NLSGVTNSVN
+441 NLSSVTNSVN

-479 THKGLAKQDLIALDE
+479 THKGLAKQDVIALDD
-494 ENKEDHNL
+494 ENKEDNDL
-502 QNKAD
+502 KNKAD

-514 ISFCKSINTS
+514 ISFCKSIQTS

-546 FKNLQIKI
+546 FKNLQIRI
-554 DHVDGTMNCK
+554 DHIDGTMNCK
-564 DRLEKLEKLNEFQ
+564 ERLEKLENLNQFQ

-595 VPALDSVIFFDGRSA
+595 VPALDSVIFFDGKSA

-637 ALRESEIKNLDEAVK
+637 ALEESEIKNLDEAVN
-652 NTNFQNIWK
+652 NTNFKNIWK
-661 VLKALRS
+661 VIKALRS
-668 HDSSLVD
+668 HDPSLVD
-675 EATFR
+675 EATFK
-680 EKIKIFGSDDA
+680 EKIKIFGSDDGKKQ
-691 SNLDDEEELQK
+691 NDE
-702 DKTEQSP
+702 
-709 NDPKQAQKTLFD
+709 KTLFD
-721 AILLQDLANAVY
+721 AILLQDLADAVY

-760 NDRLKELFGKN
+760 NERLKDIFGKN

-796 DMIISH
+796 DMITSH

-814 DNIQNPIAKAL
+814 DNIKNPIAKAL

-852 TEAAR
+852 TEATH
-857 AKSQKTQQELIKN
+857 AKSQKSQQELIKN

-880 RKQSEKLG
+880 KKQSEKLG

-902 ATNGILKKHFNTD
+902 ATNGILKKHFHTD
-915 FNDKNI
+915 FNDQSI

-939 KENDF
+939 KENAL

-955 KGLFAFD
+955 KNLFAFD

-977 AAQSRDSSL
+977 AAQNRDSSL

-1020 EIKTTM
+1020 DIKTTM

-1041 SGAKSENDNNQN
+1041 AGAKSENDNNQN
-1053 LKHPK
+1053 LSHPK
-1058 LEKRVYETYGKN
+1058 LEKRVTEKYGKN
-1070 STSRSVGNTT
+1070 STAKVGATT

-1085 QSIRMASDLLKDKGV
+1085 QSIRMASDVVKDKGV
-1100 LGFVVN
+1100 VGFVVN

-1169 ESVQNSTIHYYEVED
+1169 ESVPDNTIFYYEVED
-1184 YLKREAKLNLLAGFE
+1184 YLKREAKLNWLAGFE
-1199 NLDSVPFSEI
+1199 NLDLVPFKEI
-1209 TPNNKGDWI
+1209 TPNDKGDWI
-1218 NQREYG
+1218 NQREDA
-1224 FDKLIPL
+1224 FEKLIPL
-1231 KRDKN
+1231 KRDPKL
-1236 QKIFDTIFDLNSN
+1236 KIFDTIFDINSM
-1249 GVKTSRDPWVYN
+1249 GVVSGRDPWVYN
-1261 FSPNA
+1261 FSLNA
-1266 LMQSVQNCIDAYNAD
+1266 LMQSVQNCIDTYNAD
-1281 LKRFNERF
+1281 LKRFNEVF
-1289 REAFKQRTQGIK
+1289 REAFKQRTKGIK
-1301 PADRYKHLSDQEI
+1301 PADRYKHLNDREI

-1320 IAWVQNLKTQLIK
+1320 IAWTRSLKKEFIKNENLPASGMERVRL
-1333 GKKLDDFSQ
+1333 
-1342 EKISVSLYRPFNKQY
+1342 SLYRPFNKQWLY
-1357 FYYEREL
+1357 WDKTWNEEQSQL
-1364 AWSFCL
+1364 P
-1370 MKKIFPDKSARNVVI
+1370 KIFPDKSAQNVVI
-1385 NTGVGKVFSALISS
+1385 NTTIRNFSALIGDA
-1399 EIPCLD
+1399 IPDCHFIGD
-1405 LLHHNQAYPLY
+1405 ANAYPLY

-1429 GYALNLFRRHYQDNA
+1429 GYALNLFRRHYKDNT

-1470 LTKEDPRIAL
+1470 LAKEAPRIAL
-1480 SKDFKELSI
+1480 SEDFKELSVLGKE
-1489 LGEELA
+1489 LGE
-1495 KLHLNYESGEMHT
+1495 LHLNYESGEMHE
-1508 SVAYKTLMNAEQKDY
+1508 SVKHNLLENTEVEGY

-1536 RIQYNHHITITQIP
+1536 RI
-1550 QKAFDYVVNGKSAID
+1550 
-1565 WVIERYSITTDKDSL
+1565 
-1580 IENNPNHYAGG
+1580 
-1591 KYIFELLCRV
+1591 
-1601 ITLSVKSVDLI
+1601 
-1612 EKISEKRFE
+1612 

>member
-1 MQEISAYELIKEKLH
+1 
-16 AIPNQRHKGS
+16 
-26 LFEKI
+26 
-31 SKQFLQEHDSANEYE
+31 
-46 SIDLWYDWKLRGK
+46 
-59 ERDKG
+59 
-64 IDIVITTSNKEYI
+64 
-77 AVQCKFHQNSVSYND
+77 
-92 ISPFLTQLLSG
+92 
-103 HKLQNGVGGVKFK
+103 
-116 KGIIISTS
+116 
-124 NLTSEA
+124 
-130 LKAIEQIRSTGMGI
+130 
-144 DIDEITEEDFIYSR
+144 
-158 IDWEKFDPTKTEDE
+158 
-172 IPLCD
+172 
-177 KKRPRPHQTEAIE
+177 
-190 KTKEYFSDPKNA
+190 
-202 RGKLIMACGTGKTYT
+202 MACGTGKTYT
-217 SLKIMEALDPKIT
+217 SLKIMEVLDPKIT

-265 TGQSKKNKSKNE
+265 VGKSKDE

-293 RLEDILSAYER
+293 RLEDILSVYEK

-331 LNGID
+331 LGGID

-347 GAMYSTNERD
+347 GAMYSSNERD
-357 DKNAFTLCHSDE
+357 DKNAFTLCHSDK

-386 SESSKAKAKEKD
+386 SESSKAKAKESD

-406 AQTFGEEIYT
+406 EEIFGEEIYT
-416 LNFERAIALDLL
+416 LNFSKAIALDLL
-428 TDYKVIILAVRSE
+428 TDYKVIILAVRKE

-451 KKISQ
+451 QKISQ
-456 LEAKG
+456 LEAEG

-471 EFVCKIVG
+471 EFVCKIIG
-479 THKGLAKQDLIALDE
+479 THKGLAKQDLIVLNE
-494 ENKEDHNL
+494 ENKEDNDL
-502 QNKAD
+502 KNKAD
-507 TFVSQRA
+507 TFISQRA
-514 ISFCKSINTS
+514 INFCKSINTS

-546 FKNLQIKI
+546 FKNLKIRI
-554 DHVDGTMNCK
+554 DHIDGTMNCK
-564 DRLEKLEKLNEFQ
+564 ERLEKLEELNKFQ

-595 VPALDSVIFFDGRSA
+595 VPALDSIVFFDGKSA

-637 ALRESEIKNLDEAVK
+637 ALEESEIQNLDEAVN
-652 NTNFQNIWK
+652 NTNFKNIWK
-661 VLKALRS
+661 VIKALRS
-668 HDSSLVD
+668 HDPSLVD
-675 EATFR
+675 EATFK
-680 EKIKIFGSDDA
+680 EKIKIFGSDD
-691 SNLDDEEELQK
+691 SNNHNDE
-702 DKTEQSP
+702 
-709 NDPKQAQKTLFD
+709 KTLFD

-738 KLGDRNYWENFAKKT
+738 KLGDRNYWENFTKKT
-753 GNIARTL
+753 GNIARIL
-760 NDRLKELFGKN
+760 NNRLKLYFEKN
-771 PEIFDNFLTSL
+771 PEFFHGFLDSL
-782 RGNIHQNIKEEEAL
+782 RENIHQNIKEEEAL
-796 DMIISH
+796 DMITSH
-802 VITKPIF
+802 IITKPIF

-825 DKMVLKL
+825 DKMVQKL
-832 SDLGLEGET
+832 STLGLQGET

-852 TEAAR
+852 TEAAH
-857 AKSQKTQQELIKN
+857 AKSQKSQQELIKN

-915 FNDKNI
+915 FNDQSI

-939 KENDF
+939 KENAL

-955 KGLFAFD
+955 KNLFAFD

-977 AAQSRDSSL
+977 AAQNRDSSL

-1000 LEEKSAKG
+1000 LEEKNDKG
-1008 VIPGFEDLKENQ
+1008 VFDFFKDLKENKD
-1020 EIKTTM
+1020 IKDTLAD
-1026 EKQNI
+1026 QNI

-1041 SGAKSENDNNQN
+1041 AGAKSENDNNQN
-1053 LKHPK
+1053 LSHPK
-1058 LEKRVYETYGKN
+1058 LEKLVYETYGKN
-1070 STSRSVGNTT
+1070 STAPVQAGKTT

-1085 QSIRMASDLLKDKGV
+1085 QSIRMASDVVKDRGV
-1100 LGFVVN
+1100 VGFVVN

-1115 DGFRKCVAKEFSH
+1115 DGFRKCVVQEFSH

-1141 GEERKKQGDGIFDSG
+1141 GETFKKEGGKIFDSG
-1156 SRATVAIIFFVKD
+1156 SRATIAIIFFVKD
-1169 ESVQNSTIHYYEVED
+1169 NSVQNNTIFYYEVED

-1199 NLDSVPFSEI
+1199 NLDSVPFEEI
-1209 TPNNKGDWI
+1209 VPNDKGDWI
-1218 NQREYG
+1218 NQRNDDFE
-1224 FDKLIPL
+1224 KLIPL
-1231 KRDKN
+1231 KRDKTLQN
-1236 QKIFDTIFDLNSN
+1236 PSVFDINSN
-1249 GVKTSRDPWVYN
+1249 GVATNRDPWVYN

-1266 LMQSVQNCIDAYNAD
+1266 LKQSVQNCIDAYNAD

-1289 REAFKQRTQGIK
+1289 REAFKQRTAKDKGIK
-1301 PADRYKHLSDQEI
+1301 PADRYKHLNDREI

-1320 IAWVQNLKTQLIK
+1320 IAWTQNLKTQLIK

-1364 AWSFCL
+1364 AWSFYS
-1370 MKKIFPDKSARNVVI
+1370 MKKIFPDKSVHNVVI
-1385 NTGVGKVFSALISS
+1385 NTSSMASRNFSCLIAN
-1399 EIPCLD
+1399 EITD
-1405 LLHHNQAYPLY
+1405 SQTMANTQAYPLY

-1429 GYALNLFRRHYQDNA
+1429 GYAINLFRRHYKDNA
-1444 IVEEEIFYYIY
+1444 ITEEEIFYYIY
-1455 AIFHHKGYL
+1455 AILHHKGYL

-1470 LTKEDPRIAL
+1470 LAKEAPRIAL
-1480 SKDFKELSI
+1480 SEDFKELSTLGKE
-1489 LGEELA
+1489 LGE
-1495 KLHLNYESGEMHT
+1495 LHLNYESGEMHE
-1508 SVAYKTLMNAEQKDY
+1508 SVKHSLLENAEIEGY
-1523 YDVVQMKKDKKGD
+1523 YDVDKMTKKGD
-1536 RIQYNHHITITQIP
+1536 SILYNQNITITKIP
-1550 QKAFDYVVNGKSAID
+1550 QKAFEYVVNGKSAID
-1565 WVIERYSITTDKDSL
+1565 WVIERYQKTTDKESL
-1580 IENNPNHYAGG
+1580 IENNPNDYAGG
-1591 KYIFELLCRV
+1591 QYVFELLCRV
-1601 ITLSVKSVDLI
+1601 IKLSEKSVDLI
-1612 EKISEKRFE
+1612 EKISMKRFE

>member
-1 MQEISAYELIKEKLH
+1 MSEISTYKLIKEKLQ
-16 AIPNQRHKGS
+16 AIPPNQKGS

-31 SKQFLQEHDSANEYE
+31 SKRFLQEHDSANEYE
-46 SIDLWYDWKLRGK
+46 SIDLWNDWKLRGK
-59 ERDKG
+59 EGDRG
-64 IDIVITTSNKEYI
+64 IDMVVTTTSKEYI
-77 AVQCKFHQNSVSYND
+77 AVQCKYHQNN
-92 ISPFLTQLLSG
+92 ISLNEIATFLTQLQS
-103 HKLQNGVGGVKFK
+103 GVGKIRFK
-116 KGIIISTS
+116 KGIIISSS
-124 NLTSEA
+124 NLSSNA
-130 LKAIEQIRSTGMGI
+130 LKAIEQIRSNGMGI
-144 DIDEITEEDFIYSR
+144 DIDEITEEDFIYSQ
-158 IDWEKFDPTKTEDE
+158 IDWEKLDTTQSEL
-172 IPLCD
+172 PLCD
-177 KKRPRPHQTEAIE
+177 KKKPRPHQTEAIE
-190 KTKEYFSDPKNA
+190 ETKKYFSDPKNT

-247 AQEKSEP
+247 AQEKSKP

-265 TGQSKKNKSKNE
+265 VGKSKDE

-287 PIKAST
+287 PLKPST
-293 RLEDILSAYER
+293 RLEDILSVYEK
-304 AQKENKRFIIFST
+304 AKKENKRFIIFST
-317 YQSALRIKEAQEAG
+317 YQSALRIKEAQRMG
-331 LNGID
+331 LNEID

-347 GAMYSTNERD
+347 GAMYSSNERD

-369 NIKAK
+369 HIQAK

-386 SESSKAKAKEKD
+386 SESSKAKAKESD

-406 AQTFGEEIYT
+406 EEIFGEEIYT
-416 LNFERAIALDLL
+416 LNFSKAIALDLL
-428 TDYKVIILAVRSE
+428 TDYKVIILAVRKE

-456 LEAKG
+456 LKAKG

-471 EFVCKIVG
+471 EFVCKIIG
-479 THKGLAKQDLIALDE
+479 THKGLAKQDLIVLDE

-502 QNKAD
+502 QNQYD
-507 TFVSQRA
+507 TTLSQRA
-514 ISFCKSINTS
+514 INFCKSINTS

-564 DRLEKLEKLNEFQ
+564 DRLEKLEELNQFQ

-595 VPALDSVIFFDGRSA
+595 VPALDSIVFFDGKSA

-621 MRKAKNK
+621 MRKAKRK
-628 KRGYIILPI
+628 QRGYIILPI
-637 ALRESEIKNLDEAVK
+637 ALEESEIKNLDEAVN
-652 NTNFQNIWK
+652 NTNFKNIWK
-661 VLKALRS
+661 VIKALRS
-668 HDSSLVD
+668 HDPSLVD
-675 EATFR
+675 EATFK
-680 EKIKIFGSDDA
+680 EKIKIFGSDDGKKQ
-691 SNLDDEEELQK
+691 DDE
-702 DKTEQSP
+702 
-709 NDPKQAQKTLFD
+709 KTLFD
-721 AILLQDLANAVY
+721 AILLQDLADAVY

-738 KLGDRNYWENFAKKT
+738 KLGDRNYWENFTKKT

-760 NDRLKELFGKN
+760 NNRLKMIFEKN
-771 PEIFDNFLTSL
+771 PEFFHGFLTSL
-782 RGNIHQNIKEEEAL
+782 RENIHQNIKEDEAL
-796 DMIISH
+796 DMITSH
-802 VITKPIF
+802 IITKPIF

-814 DNIQNPIAKAL
+814 DNIKNPIAKAL
-825 DKMVLKL
+825 DKMVQKL
-832 SDLGLEGET
+832 STLGLEGET

-852 TEAAR
+852 NEAVH
-857 AKSQKTQQELIKN
+857 AKSPKSQQELIKN

-939 KENDF
+939 KENNL

-955 KGLFAFD
+955 KNLFAFD

-977 AAQSRDSSL
+977 AAQNRDSSL

-1008 VIPGFEDLKENQ
+1008 VLPLFYDLKENK
-1020 EIKTTM
+1020 EIKDTLAD
-1026 EKQNI
+1026 QNI

-1041 SGAKSENDNNQN
+1041 AGAKSENDNNQN
-1053 LKHPK
+1053 LSHPK
-1058 LEKRVYETYGKN
+1058 LEKLVYEKYGKN
-1070 STSRSVGNTT
+1070 STAKVGKTT

-1106 GSFIDSKSA
+1106 GSFIDAKST
-1115 DGFRKCVAKEFSH
+1115 DGFRKRVAKEFSH
-1128 LYVLNLRGNARTS
+1128 LYALNLRGNARTS

-1156 SRATVAIIFFVKD
+1156 SRATIAIIFFVKD
-1169 ESVQNSTIHYYEVED
+1169 TSVQNSAIHYYEVED
-1184 YLKREAKLNLLAGFE
+1184 YLKREEKLNRLAGFKD
-1199 NLDSVPFSEI
+1199 LDSVEFETI
-1209 TPNNKGDWI
+1209 TPNDKGDWI
-1218 NQREYG
+1218 NQRNEE
-1224 FDKLIPL
+1224 FEKLIPL
-1231 KRDKN
+1231 KRDKTLQN
-1236 QKIFDTIFDLNSN
+1236 DSIFDINSL
-1249 GVKTSRDPWVYN
+1249 GVVSGRDPWVYN
-1261 FSPNA
+1261 FSPKI
-1266 LMQSVQNCIDAYNAD
+1266 LKQSVQKCIDTYNAD
-1281 LKRFNERF
+1281 LKRFNAVF
-1289 REAFKQRTQGIK
+1289 REAFKQRTKGVK
-1301 PADRYKHLSDQEI
+1301 SAELYKQLNDKEI

-1320 IAWVQNLKTQLIK
+1320 ISWIDGLKNHLIK
-1333 GKKLDDFSQ
+1333 NKNLQ
-1342 EKISVSLYRPFNKQY
+1342 ESSEERIRLALYRPFNKQWLY
-1357 FYYEREL
+1357 WDKAWNKRQYQL
-1364 AWSFCL
+1364 A
-1370 MKKIFPDKSARNVVI
+1370 KIFPDKHAQNVVI
-1385 NTGVGKVFSALISS
+1385 NTGVGNGKDFSALVSDFISDSSLISS
-1399 EIPCLD
+1399 
-1405 LLHHNQAYPLY
+1405 NQAYPLY
-1416 YYDDLGNRYNAIS
+1416 YYDDWGNRHYAIS
-1429 GYALNLFRRHYQDNA
+1429 GYALNLFRRHYGDNLIA
-1444 IVEEEIFYYIY
+1444 EEEIFYYIY
-1455 AIFHHKGYL
+1455 AILHHKGYL

-1470 LTKEDPRIAL
+1470 LAKEAPRIAL
-1480 SKDFKELSI
+1480 SDDFKELSV
-1489 LGEELA
+1489 LGKELG
-1495 KLHLNYESGEMHT
+1495 KLHLNYENGEMHE
-1508 SVAYKTLMNAEQKDY
+1508 SVKHITLMNAEEKGY
-1523 YDVVQMKKDKKGD
+1523 YDVEKMTKKGD
-1536 RIQYNHHITITQIP
+1536 SILYNHNIAITKIP

-1591 KYIFELLCRV
+1591 KYILELLCRV
-1601 ITLSVKSVDLI
+1601 IKLSEKSVDLI
-1612 EKISEKRFE
+1612 EKISMKRFE

>member
-1 MQEISAYELIKEKLH
+1 MQEISAYKLIKEKLH
-16 AIPNQRHKGS
+16 AIPNLRHKGS

-46 SIDLWYDWKLRGK
+46 SIDLWYDWELRGK

-77 AVQCKFHQNSVSYND
+77 AVQCKFHQDSISYND
-92 ISPFLTQLLSG
+92 ISTFL
-103 HKLQNGVGGVKFK
+103 HKLHSGVGEVRFK

-124 NLTSEA
+124 NLTRAA
-130 LKAIEQIRSTGMGI
+130 LEEIEQTRSAGMDI
-144 DIDEITEEDFIYSR
+144 DIDIITEEDFIYSR
-158 IDWEKFDPTKTEDE
+158 IDWEKFDPMQTQDE
-172 IPLCD
+172 LPLCD
-177 KKRPRPHQTEAIE
+177 KKKPRPHQTEAINA
-190 KTKEYFSDPKNA
+190 TKEYFSSPKNA

-217 SLKIMEALDPKIT
+217 SLKIMESLDPKIT

-265 TGQSKKNKSKNE
+265 VGQSKNE

-287 PIKAST
+287 PIKPST
-293 RLEDILSAYER
+293 RLEDILSVHKK
-304 AQKENKRFIIFST
+304 AQKENKHFIIFST

-331 LNGID
+331 LGKID

-347 GAMYSTNERD
+347 GAMYSSNERD

-386 SESSKAKAKEKD
+386 SESSKAKAKESD
-398 NVIYSMDD
+398 NAIYSMDD
-406 AQTFGEEIYT
+406 AEIFGEEIYT
-416 LNFERAIALDLL
+416 LNFSKAIALDLL

-451 KKISQ
+451 KKIKE
-456 LEAKG
+456 LKAEG

-479 THKGLAKQDLIALDE
+479 THKGLAKQDLIVLDD

-514 ISFCKSINTS
+514 ISFCKSIQTS

-546 FKNLQIKI
+546 FKNLKISI
-554 DHVDGTMNCK
+554 DHIDGTMNCK
-564 DRLEKLEKLNEFQ
+564 ERLEKLENLNTFK
-577 PNTCKVLSN
+577 PNICKVLSN

-595 VPALDSVIFFDGRSA
+595 VPALDSIVFFDGKSA

-621 MRKAKNK
+621 MRKAKRK

-637 ALRESEIKNLDEAVK
+637 ALEESEIKNLDEAVN
-652 NTNFQNIWK
+652 NTNFKNIWK
-661 VLKALRS
+661 VIKALRS
-668 HDSSLVD
+668 HDPSLVD
-675 EATFR
+675 EATFK
-680 EKIKIFGSDDA
+680 EKIKIFGSDD
-691 SNLDDEEELQK
+691 SNNHNDE
-702 DKTEQSP
+702 
-709 NDPKQAQKTLFD
+709 KTLFD
-721 AILLQDLANAVY
+721 AILLQDLADAVY

-738 KLGDRNYWENFAKKT
+738 KLGDRNYWENFTKKT

-760 NDRLKELFGKN
+760 NNRLKMIFDKN
-771 PEIFDNFLTSL
+771 PEFFDNFLTSL
-782 RGNIHQNIKEEEAL
+782 RENIHQNIREDEAL
-796 DMIISH
+796 DMITSH
-802 VITKPIF
+802 IITKPIF
-809 DAIFG
+809 DALFG
-814 DNIQNPIAKAL
+814 DNIKNPIAKAL

-832 SDLGLEGET
+832 STLGLEGET

-852 TEAAR
+852 TEAAH
-857 AKSQKTQQELIKN
+857 AKSQKSQQELIKN

-915 FNDKNI
+915 FNDQSI

-939 KENDF
+939 KENNL

-955 KGLFAFD
+955 KNLFAFD

-977 AAQSRDSSL
+977 AAQNRDSSL

-1000 LEEKSAKG
+1000 LEEKTNKG
-1008 VIPGFEDLKENQ
+1008 VLPLYEDLKENKD
-1020 EIKTTM
+1020 IKDTLAD
-1026 EKQNI
+1026 QNI

-1041 SGAKSENDNNQN
+1041 AGAKSENDNNQN
-1053 LKHPK
+1053 LSHPK
-1058 LEKRVYETYGKN
+1058 LEKLVYEKYGKN
-1070 STSRSVGNTT
+1070 STTKAGSTT

-1100 LGFVVN
+1100 VGFVVN
-1106 GSFIDSKSA
+1106 GSFIDNKSA
-1115 DGFRKCVAKEFSH
+1115 DGFRKCVAKDFSH
-1128 LYVLNLRGNARTS
+1128 LYVLNLRGDQRTS
-1141 GEERKKQGDGIFDSG
+1141 GEVSKKEGGKIFDSG

-1169 ESVQNSTIHYYEVED
+1169 KSVPNNTIFYYEVED
-1184 YLKREAKLNLLAGFE
+1184 YLKREAKLNLLANFE
-1199 NLDSVPFSEI
+1199 NLDLVPFKEI
-1209 TPNNKGDWI
+1209 TPNDKGDWI
-1218 NQREYG
+1218 NQREDA

-1231 KRDKN
+1231 KRDKKRQN
-1236 QKIFDTIFDLNSN
+1236 PSIFDINSG
-1249 GVKTSRDPWVYN
+1249 GVASGRDPWVYN

-1266 LMQSVQNCIDAYNAD
+1266 LMQSVQKCIDTYNAD

-1289 REAFKQRTQGIK
+1289 REAFKQRTAKDKGVK
-1301 PADRYKHLSDQEI
+1301 PADRYKHLSDKEI

-1320 IAWVQNLKTQLIK
+1320 IAWTRSLKKEFIKNTNLPESSMERIRLA
-1333 GKKLDDFSQ
+1333 
-1342 EKISVSLYRPFNKQY
+1342 LYRPFNKQWLY
-1357 FYYEREL
+1357 FDKNLNEEQSQL
-1364 AWSFCL
+1364 P
-1370 MKKIFPDKSARNVVI
+1370 KIFPDKSARNVVI
-1385 NTGVGKVFSALISS
+1385 NTSSMASRNFSCLIAN
-1399 EIPCLD
+1399 EITD
-1405 LLHHNQAYPLY
+1405 VQIMANTQAYPLY
-1416 YYDDLGNRYNAIS
+1416 HYDDLGNRYNAIS
-1429 GYALNLFRRHYQDNA
+1429 GYALNLFRRHYKDNA
-1444 IVEEEIFYYIY
+1444 ITEEEIFYYIY
-1455 AIFHHKGYL
+1455 AILHHKGYL
-1464 EKYKNS
+1464 KKYKNS
-1470 LTKEDPRIAL
+1470 LAKEAPHIAL
-1480 SKDFKELSI
+1480 SDDFKELSM
-1489 LGEELA
+1489 LGKELA
-1495 KLHLNYESGEMHT
+1495 DLHLNYESGEMHE
-1508 SVAYKTLMNAEQKDY
+1508 SVKHNLLENAEIEGY
-1523 YDVVQMKKDKKGD
+1523 YDVEKMIKKGD
-1536 RIQYNHHITITQIP
+1536 CILYNQNITITKIP
-1550 QKAFDYVVNGKSAID
+1550 KKAFEYVVNGKSAID
-1565 WVIERYSITTDKDSL
+1565 WVIERYSITTDKESL
-1580 IENNPNHYAGG
+1580 IENNPNDYAGG
-1591 KYIFELLCRV
+1591 KYVFELLCRV
-1601 ITLSVKSVDLI
+1601 IKLSEKSVDLI
-1612 EKISEKRFE
+1612 EKISMKRFE

>member
-64 IDIVITTSNKEYI
+64 IDIVITTSNQEYI

-92 ISPFLTQLLSG
+92 IATFLYKLKKG
-103 HKLQNGVGGVKFK
+103 HKLQNGVGEIKFK

-130 LKAIEQIRSTGMGI
+130 LKEIEEIRSTGMGI

-158 IDWEKFDPTKTEDE
+158 IDWEKFDPTKTEGE

-190 KTKEYFSDPKNA
+190 KTKEYFSNPKNA

-247 AQEKSEP
+247 AQENSEP

-265 TGQSKKNKSKNE
+265 TGQSKNE

-287 PIKAST
+287 PLKPST
-293 RLEDILSAYER
+293 RLEDILSVYER

-331 LNGID
+331 LGEID

-347 GAMYSTNERD
+347 GAMHSSNERD
-357 DKNAFTLCHSDE
+357 DKNAFTLCHSDG
-369 NIKAK
+369 NIKAT

-386 SESSKAKAKEKD
+386 SESSKAKAKESD
-398 NVIYSMDD
+398 NIIYSMDD
-406 AQTFGEEIYT
+406 AEVFGEEIYT

-428 TDYKVIILAVRSE
+428 TDYKVLILAVRSE

-479 THKGLAKQDLIALDE
+479 THKGLAKQDLIALDD
-494 ENKEDHNL
+494 ENKEDNDL
-502 QNKAD
+502 KNKAD

-514 ISFCKSINTS
+514 ISFCKSIQTS

-546 FKNLQIKI
+546 FKNLQINI

-564 DRLEKLEKLNEFQ
+564 ERLDKLEKLNQFE

-637 ALRESEIKNLDEAVK
+637 ALRESEIQNLDEAVK

-675 EATFR
+675 EAIFK
-680 EKIKIFGSDDA
+680 EKIKIFGSDDE

-702 DKTEQSP
+702 DKTQHQ

-760 NDRLKELFGKN
+760 NERLKDIFGKN

-782 RGNIHQNIKEEEAL
+782 RGNIHANIREDEAL

-802 VITKPIF
+802 IITKPIF

-814 DNIQNPIAKAL
+814 DNIKNPISKAL

-832 SDLGLEGET
+832 STLGLQGET

-852 TEAAR
+852 TEAMR
-857 AKSQKTQQELIKN
+857 AKSQKSQQELIKN

-880 RKQSEKLG
+880 KKQSEKLG

-915 FNDKNI
+915 FNDQSI

-939 KENDF
+939 KENGL

-955 KGLFAFD
+955 KNLFAFD

-977 AAQSRDSSL
+977 AAQSRDGSL
-986 KNFKNIALTDSLDY
+986 KNFKNIALTDSLDIY
-1000 LEEKSAKG
+1000 EEKNDKG
-1008 VIPGFEDLKENQ
+1008 VLPIFEDLKENK
-1020 EIKTTM
+1020 EIKSTI

-1041 SGAKSENDNNQN
+1041 AGAKSQNDNNQN
-1053 LKHPK
+1053 LSHPK
-1058 LEKRVYETYGKN
+1058 LEKRVTEKYGKN
-1070 STSRSVGNTT
+1070 STARNVGATT

-1085 QSIRMASDLLKDKGV
+1085 QSIYMASDLLKDRGV

-1106 GSFIDSKSA
+1106 GGFIDSKSA

-1141 GEERKKQGDGIFDSG
+1141 GETFKKEGGKIFDSG
-1156 SRATVAIIFFVKD
+1156 SRATIAIIFFVKD
-1169 ESVQNSTIHYYEVED
+1169 KDAPNHTIFYYEVED

-1199 NLDSVPFSEI
+1199 NLDFVPFKEI
-1209 TPNNKGDWI
+1209 TPNDKGDWI
-1218 NQREYG
+1218 NQREDA
-1224 FDKLIPL
+1224 FEKLIPL
-1231 KRDKN
+1231 KRDPKL
-1236 QKIFDTIFDLNSN
+1236 KIFNTIFDLNSG
-1249 GVKTSRDPWVYN
+1249 GVVSGRDPWVYN

-1266 LMQSVQNCIDAYNAD
+1266 LMHSVQKCIDTYNAD
-1281 LKRFNERF
+1281 LKRFNAHF
-1289 REAFKQRTQGIK
+1289 REAFKQRAKGVK
-1301 PADRYKHLSDQEI
+1301 SDKLYKHLNDSEI
-1314 TTDKTK
+1314 TTNKTK
-1320 IAWVQNLKTQLIK
+1320 IAWTRALKNKLI
-1333 GKKLDDFSQ
+1333 
-1342 EKISVSLYRPFNKQY
+1342 NK
-1357 FYYEREL
+1357 
-1364 AWSFCL
+1364 
-1370 MKKIFPDKSARNVVI
+1370 
-1385 NTGVGKVFSALISS
+1385 
-1399 EIPCLD
+1399 
-1405 LLHHNQAYPLY
+1405 
-1416 YYDDLGNRYNAIS
+1416 
-1429 GYALNLFRRHYQDNA
+1429 
-1444 IVEEEIFYYIY
+1444 
-1455 AIFHHKGYL
+1455 
-1464 EKYKNS
+1464 
-1470 LTKEDPRIAL
+1470 
-1480 SKDFKELSI
+1480 
-1489 LGEELA
+1489 
-1495 KLHLNYESGEMHT
+1495 
-1508 SVAYKTLMNAEQKDY
+1508 
-1523 YDVVQMKKDKKGD
+1523 
-1536 RIQYNHHITITQIP
+1536 
-1550 QKAFDYVVNGKSAID
+1550 
-1565 WVIERYSITTDKDSL
+1565 
-1580 IENNPNHYAGG
+1580 
-1591 KYIFELLCRV
+1591 
-1601 ITLSVKSVDLI
+1601 
-1612 EKISEKRFE
+1612 

>member
-1 MQEISAYELIKEKLH
+1 M
-16 AIPNQRHKGS
+16 
-26 LFEKI
+26 
-31 SKQFLQEHDSANEYE
+31 
-46 SIDLWYDWKLRGK
+46 
-59 ERDKG
+59 
-64 IDIVITTSNKEYI
+64 
-77 AVQCKFHQNSVSYND
+77 
-92 ISPFLTQLLSG
+92 
-103 HKLQNGVGGVKFK
+103 
-116 KGIIISTS
+116 
-124 NLTSEA
+124 
-130 LKAIEQIRSTGMGI
+130 
-144 DIDEITEEDFIYSR
+144 YSR

-177 KKRPRPHQTEAIE
+177 KKKPRPHQTEAINA
-190 KTKEYFSDPKNA
+190 TKEYFSDPKNT

-217 SLKIMEALDPKIT
+217 SLKIMEVLDPKIT

-265 TGQSKKNKSKNE
+265 VGKSKDE

-293 RLEDILSAYER
+293 RLEDILSVYEK

-331 LNGID
+331 LGGID

-347 GAMYSTNERD
+347 GAMYSSNERD
-357 DKNAFTLCHSDE
+357 DKNAFTLCHSDK

-386 SESSKAKAKEKD
+386 SESSKAKAKESD

-406 AQTFGEEIYT
+406 EEIFGEEIYT
-416 LNFERAIALDLL
+416 LNFSKAIALDLL
-428 TDYKVIILAVRSE
+428 TDYKVIILAVRKE

-451 KKISQ
+451 QKISQ
-456 LEAKG
+456 LEAEG

-471 EFVCKIVG
+471 EFVCKIIG
-479 THKGLAKQDLIALDE
+479 THKGLAKQDLIVLNE
-494 ENKEDHNL
+494 ENKEDNDL
-502 QNKAD
+502 KNKAD
-507 TFVSQRA
+507 TFISQRA
-514 ISFCKSINTS
+514 INFCKSINTS

-546 FKNLQIKI
+546 FKNLKIRI
-554 DHVDGTMNCK
+554 DHIDGTMNCK
-564 DRLEKLEKLNEFQ
+564 ERLEKLEELNKFQ

-595 VPALDSVIFFDGRSA
+595 VPALDSIVFFDGKSA

-637 ALRESEIKNLDEAVK
+637 ALEESEIQNLDEAVN
-652 NTNFQNIWK
+652 NTNFKNIWK
-661 VLKALRS
+661 VIKALRS
-668 HDSSLVD
+668 HDPSLVD
-675 EATFR
+675 EATFK
-680 EKIKIFGSDDA
+680 EKIKIFGSDD
-691 SNLDDEEELQK
+691 SNNHNDE
-702 DKTEQSP
+702 
-709 NDPKQAQKTLFD
+709 KTLFD

-738 KLGDRNYWENFAKKT
+738 KLGDRNYWENFTKKT
-753 GNIARTL
+753 GNIARIL
-760 NDRLKELFGKN
+760 NNRLKLYFEKN
-771 PEIFDNFLTSL
+771 PEFFHGFLDSL
-782 RGNIHQNIKEEEAL
+782 RENIHQNIKEEEAL
-796 DMIISH
+796 DMITSH
-802 VITKPIF
+802 IITKPIF

-825 DKMVLKL
+825 DKMVQKL
-832 SDLGLEGET
+832 STLGLQGET

-852 TEAAR
+852 TEAAH
-857 AKSQKTQQELIKN
+857 AKSQKSQQELIKN

-915 FNDKNI
+915 FNDQSI

-939 KENDF
+939 KENAL

-955 KGLFAFD
+955 KNLFAFD

-977 AAQSRDSSL
+977 AAQNRDSSL

-1000 LEEKSAKG
+1000 LEEKNDKG
-1008 VIPGFEDLKENQ
+1008 VFDFFKDLKENKD
-1020 EIKTTM
+1020 IKDTLAD
-1026 EKQNI
+1026 QNI

-1041 SGAKSENDNNQN
+1041 AGAKSENDNNQN
-1053 LKHPK
+1053 LSHPK
-1058 LEKRVYETYGKN
+1058 LEKLVYETYGKN
-1070 STSRSVGNTT
+1070 STAPVQAGKTT

-1085 QSIRMASDLLKDKGV
+1085 QSIRMASDVVKDRGV
-1100 LGFVVN
+1100 VGFVVN

-1115 DGFRKCVAKEFSH
+1115 DGFRKCVVQEFSH

-1141 GEERKKQGDGIFDSG
+1141 GETFKKEGGKIFDSG
-1156 SRATVAIIFFVKD
+1156 SRATIAIIFFVKD
-1169 ESVQNSTIHYYEVED
+1169 NSVQNNTIFYYEVED

-1199 NLDSVPFSEI
+1199 NLDSVPFEEI
-1209 TPNNKGDWI
+1209 VPNDKGDWI
-1218 NQREYG
+1218 NQRNDDFE
-1224 FDKLIPL
+1224 KLIPL
-1231 KRDKN
+1231 KRDKTLQN
-1236 QKIFDTIFDLNSN
+1236 PSVFDINSN
-1249 GVKTSRDPWVYN
+1249 GVATNRDPWVYN

-1266 LMQSVQNCIDAYNAD
+1266 LKQSVQNCIDAYNAD

-1289 REAFKQRTQGIK
+1289 REAFKQRTAKDKGIK
-1301 PADRYKHLSDQEI
+1301 PADRYKHLNDREI

-1320 IAWVQNLKTQLIK
+1320 IAWTQNLKTQLIK

-1364 AWSFCL
+1364 AWSFYS
-1370 MKKIFPDKSARNVVI
+1370 MKKIFPDKSVHNVVI
-1385 NTGVGKVFSALISS
+1385 NTSSMASRNFSCLIAN
-1399 EIPCLD
+1399 EITD
-1405 LLHHNQAYPLY
+1405 SQTMANTQAYPLY

-1429 GYALNLFRRHYQDNA
+1429 GYAINLFRRHYKDNA
-1444 IVEEEIFYYIY
+1444 ITEEEIFYYIY
-1455 AIFHHKGYL
+1455 AILHHKGYL

-1470 LTKEDPRIAL
+1470 LAKEAPRIAL
-1480 SKDFKELSI
+1480 SEDFKELSTLGKE
-1489 LGEELA
+1489 LGE
-1495 KLHLNYESGEMHT
+1495 LHLNYESGEMHE
-1508 SVAYKTLMNAEQKDY
+1508 SVKHSLLENAEIEGY
-1523 YDVVQMKKDKKGD
+1523 YDVDKMTKKGD
-1536 RIQYNHHITITQIP
+1536 SILYNQNITITKIP
-1550 QKAFDYVVNGKSAID
+1550 QKAFEYVVNGKSAID
-1565 WVIERYSITTDKDSL
+1565 WVIERYQKTTDKESL
-1580 IENNPNHYAGG
+1580 IENNPNDYAGG
-1591 KYIFELLCRV
+1591 QYVFELLCRV
-1601 ITLSVKSVDLI
+1601 IKLSEKSVDLI
-1612 EKISEKRFE
+1612 EKISMKRFE

>member
-1 MQEISAYELIKEKLH
+1 
-16 AIPNQRHKGS
+16 
-26 LFEKI
+26 
-31 SKQFLQEHDSANEYE
+31 
-46 SIDLWYDWKLRGK
+46 
-59 ERDKG
+59 
-64 IDIVITTSNKEYI
+64 
-77 AVQCKFHQNSVSYND
+77 
-92 ISPFLTQLLSG
+92 
-103 HKLQNGVGGVKFK
+103 
-116 KGIIISTS
+116 
-124 NLTSEA
+124 
-130 LKAIEQIRSTGMGI
+130 
-144 DIDEITEEDFIYSR
+144 
-158 IDWEKFDPTKTEDE
+158 
-172 IPLCD
+172 
-177 KKRPRPHQTEAIE
+177 
-190 KTKEYFSDPKNA
+190 
-202 RGKLIMACGTGKTYT
+202 MACGTGKTYT

-265 TGQSKKNKSKNE
+265 VGKSKNE

-287 PIKAST
+287 PINAST
-293 RLEDILSAYER
+293 RLKDILSVHEK

-331 LNGID
+331 LNEID

-369 NIKAK
+369 NIKAT

-406 AQTFGEEIYT
+406 EEIFGEEIYT

-461 TKLDKKLINN
+461 TKLDQKLINN

-479 THKGLAKQDLIALDE
+479 THKGLAKQDVIALDD
-494 ENKEDHNL
+494 ENKEDNDL
-502 QNKAD
+502 KNKAD

-514 ISFCKSINTS
+514 ISFCKSIQTS

-546 FKNLQIKI
+546 FKNLQITI

-564 DRLEKLEKLNEFQ
+564 ERLEKLENLNQFQ

-595 VPALDSVIFFDGRSA
+595 VPALDSIVFFDGKSA

-637 ALRESEIKNLDEAVK
+637 ALEESEIKNLDEAVN
-652 NTNFQNIWK
+652 NTNFKNIWK
-661 VLKALRS
+661 VIKALRS
-668 HDSSLVD
+668 HDPSLVD

-680 EKIKIFGSDDA
+680 EKIKIFGSDDGK
-691 SNLDDEEELQK
+691 NHNDE
-702 DKTEQSP
+702 
-709 NDPKQAQKTLFD
+709 KTLFD

-738 KLGDRNYWENFAKKT
+738 KLGDRNYWENFTKKT

-760 NDRLKELFGKN
+760 NNRLKIIFGKN

-796 DMIISH
+796 DMIVSH
-802 VITKPIF
+802 IITKPIF

-814 DNIQNPIAKAL
+814 DNIKNPIAKAL

-832 SDLGLEGET
+832 SDLGLEEET

-852 TEAAR
+852 TEAVR
-857 AKSQKTQQELIKN
+857 AKSPKSQQELIKN

-939 KENDF
+939 KENAL

-977 AAQSRDSSL
+977 AAQNRDSSL

-1000 LEEKSAKG
+1000 LEEKNDKG
-1008 VIPGFEDLKENQ
+1008 VIPGFEDLKENK

-1053 LKHPK
+1053 LSHPK
-1058 LEKRVYETYGKN
+1058 LERLVYEKYGKN
-1070 STSRSVGNTT
+1070 STAKVGKTT

-1085 QSIRMASDLLKDKGV
+1085 QSMRMASDLLKDKGV
-1100 LGFVVN
+1100 VGFVVN

-1115 DGFRKCVAKEFSH
+1115 DGFRKCVAQDFSH
-1128 LYVLNLRGNARTS
+1128 LYVLNLRGNQRTS
-1141 GEERKKQGDGIFDSG
+1141 GEVSKKEGGKIFDSG

-1169 ESVQNSTIHYYEVED
+1169 KNAPNHTIFYYEVDD
-1184 YLKREAKLNLLAGFE
+1184 YLKREAKLNWLAGFE
-1199 NLDSVPFSEI
+1199 NLDLVPFKEI
-1209 TPNNKGDWI
+1209 TPNAKGDWI
-1218 NQREYG
+1218 NQRNDDFE
-1224 FDKLIPL
+1224 KLIPL
-1231 KRDKN
+1231 KRDKKL
-1236 QKIFDTIFDLNSN
+1236 KIFDTIFDLNSN
-1249 GVKTSRDPWVYN
+1249 GVASGRDPWVYN
-1261 FSPNA
+1261 FSSNA
-1266 LMQSVQNCIDAYNAD
+1266 LKQSVQNCIDTYNAD
-1281 LKRFNERF
+1281 LKRFNEVF
-1289 REAFKQRTQGIK
+1289 REAFKQRTKGVK
-1301 PADRYKHLSDQEI
+1301 PADRYKHLNDQEI

-1320 IAWVQNLKTQLIK
+1320 IAWTRGLKQGFIKNENLPESGMERIK
-1333 GKKLDDFSQ
+1333 
-1342 EKISVSLYRPFNKQY
+1342 VSLVSPF
-1357 FYYEREL
+1357 
-1364 AWSFCL
+1364 
-1370 MKKIFPDKSARNVVI
+1370 
-1385 NTGVGKVFSALISS
+1385 
-1399 EIPCLD
+1399 
-1405 LLHHNQAYPLY
+1405 
-1416 YYDDLGNRYNAIS
+1416 
-1429 GYALNLFRRHYQDNA
+1429 
-1444 IVEEEIFYYIY
+1444 
-1455 AIFHHKGYL
+1455 
-1464 EKYKNS
+1464 
-1470 LTKEDPRIAL
+1470 
-1480 SKDFKELSI
+1480 
-1489 LGEELA
+1489 
-1495 KLHLNYESGEMHT
+1495 
-1508 SVAYKTLMNAEQKDY
+1508 
-1523 YDVVQMKKDKKGD
+1523 
-1536 RIQYNHHITITQIP
+1536 
-1550 QKAFDYVVNGKSAID
+1550 
-1565 WVIERYSITTDKDSL
+1565 
-1580 IENNPNHYAGG
+1580 
-1591 KYIFELLCRV
+1591 
-1601 ITLSVKSVDLI
+1601 
-1612 EKISEKRFE
+1612 

>member
-1 MQEISAYELIKEKLH
+1 M
-16 AIPNQRHKGS
+16 
-26 LFEKI
+26 
-31 SKQFLQEHDSANEYE
+31 
-46 SIDLWYDWKLRGK
+46 
-59 ERDKG
+59 
-64 IDIVITTSNKEYI
+64 
-77 AVQCKFHQNSVSYND
+77 QCKFHQNSISYND

-103 HKLQNGVGGVKFK
+103 VGEVKFK

-130 LKAIEQIRSTGMGI
+130 IKAIEQIRSTGMGI

-247 AQEKSEP
+247 AQEKSDP

-287 PIKAST
+287 PLKPST
-293 RLEDILSAYER
+293 RLEDILSTYEK

-369 NIKAK
+369 NIKAT

-406 AQTFGEEIYT
+406 ADIFGEEIYT

-428 TDYKVIILAVRSE
+428 IDYKVIILAVRSE

-479 THKGLAKQDLIALDE
+479 THKGLAKQDVIALDD
-494 ENKEDHNL
+494 ENKEDNDL
-502 QNKAD
+502 KNKAD

-514 ISFCKSINTS
+514 ISFCKSIQTS

-536 CYDEELKKKS
+536 CYNEELKKKS
-546 FKNLQIKI
+546 FKNLQIRI

-564 DRLEKLEKLNEFQ
+564 ERLDKLENLNQFE

-691 SNLDDEEELQK
+691 SHPDDEEELQK
-702 DKTEQSP
+702 DKTEQAP

-721 AILLQDLANAVY
+721 SILLQDLANAVY

-753 GNIARTL
+753 GNIAKTL
-760 NDRLKELFGKN
+760 NERLKQLFGKN

-796 DMIISH
+796 DMIVSH
-802 VITKPIF
+802 IITKPIF

-857 AKSQKTQQELIKN
+857 AKSHKSQQELIKN

-915 FNDKNI
+915 FNDQNI

-939 KENDF
+939 KESDL

-955 KGLFAFD
+955 NHLFAFD

-977 AAQSRDSSL
+977 AAQNRDSSL

-1000 LEEKSAKG
+1000 LEEKSDKG
-1008 VIPGFEDLKENQ
+1008 VFPLFEDLKENK
-1020 EIKTTM
+1020 EIKTTLADQ
-1026 EKQNI
+1026 KIQ
-1031 RVIIGNPPYS
+1031 VIIGNPPYS

-1053 LKHPK
+1053 LTHPK
-1058 LEKRVYETYGKN
+1058 LEKWVYETYGKDSKAKN
-1070 STSRSVGNTT
+1070 KGATT

-1085 QSIRMASDLLKDKGV
+1085 HSIRMASDLLKDKGV

-1128 LYVLNLRGNARTS
+1128 LYVLNLRGNQRTS
-1141 GEERKKQGDGIFDSG
+1141 GEVSQKEGGKIFDSG
-1156 SRATVAIIFFVKD
+1156 SRATIAIIFFVKD
-1169 ESVQNSTIHYYEVED
+1169 ESVQNSAIHYYEVED
-1184 YLKREAKLNLLAGFE
+1184 YLKREAKLNLLANFE
-1199 NLDSVPFSEI
+1199 NLDSVPFKEI
-1209 TPNNKGDWI
+1209 TPNDKGDWI
-1218 NQREYG
+1218 NQRNDDFE
-1224 FDKLIPL
+1224 KLIPL
-1231 KRDKN
+1231 KRD
-1236 QKIFDTIFDLNSN
+1236 QKLQNDSIFDINSM
-1249 GVKTSRDPWVYN
+1249 GVNTGRDPWVYN

-1266 LMQSVQNCIDAYNAD
+1266 LMQSVQKCIDTYNAD
-1281 LKRFNERF
+1281 LKRFNEVF
-1289 REAFKQRTQGIK
+1289 REAFKQRTKGIK
-1301 PADRYKHLSDQEI
+1301 PADRYKHLNNQEI

-1320 IAWVQNLKTQLIK
+1320 IAWTDGLKNKLIRNENLPESGMERVRLA
-1333 GKKLDDFSQ
+1333 
-1342 EKISVSLYRPFNKQY
+1342 LYRPFNKQWLY
-1357 FYYEREL
+1357 WDKTWNERQRKF
-1364 AWSFCL
+1364 S
-1370 MKKIFPDKSARNVVI
+1370 KIFPDNNAHNVVI
-1385 NTGVGKVFSALISS
+1385 NTGVGNGKVFSALISS
-1399 EIPCLD
+1399 EIPCFV
-1405 LLHHNQAYPLY
+1405 LLFHNQAYPLY

-1429 GYALNLFRRHYQDNA
+1429 GYALNLFRRHYKDDS

-1470 LTKEDPRIAL
+1470 LAKEAPRIAL
-1480 SKDFKELSI
+1480 SEDFKELSV
-1489 LGEELA
+1489 LGKELA
-1495 KLHLNYESGEMHT
+1495 ELHLNYESGEMHE
-1508 SVAYKTLMNAEQKDY
+1508 SVKHNLLENAGMEGY
-1523 YDVVQMKKDKKGD
+1523 YDVVKMTKKGD
-1536 RIQYNHHITITQIP
+1536 RIIYNHHITITQIP
-1550 QKAFDYVVNGKSAID
+1550 KKAFDYVVNGKSAID

-1580 IENNPNHYAGG
+1580 IENNPNDYAGG
-1591 KYIFELLCRV
+1591 KYVFELLCRV